1 MSNENTSVVE
11 KFRSGWERFFKKE
24 ANPVKEEIF
33 IPKTRFF
40 LPSDIAELDKKE
52 KLNTLE
58 KWVLDYSK
66 EAAGQDH
73 RPHIEYEPVLFDGKT
88 LIAWVDREES
98 PLSDSRSKMMNDE
111 FKREGYQLSKDLEHS
126 ILEEQGKALTGK
138 LFIQDGD
145 EYIKV
150 DSYSGGDEHCLSFT
164 SYNIDTMEYID
175 IPLDV
180 RQFQEMLGC
189 EEMKEAESY
198 NVLDFEN
205 KLQTLRESQN
215 LLQETVKLIEESKI
229 HKGKLDISEG
239 HEYSSLGDY
248 SSHSWS
254 YSAGEIRFN
263 GYFEDDGDAIRTK
276 VINTESAYHYRELL
290 REVSDAVQREKLLKD
305 INAMNYALDKDS
317 YKGDL
322 PISHLQIQ
330 KDVLFKELLEAM
342 GNKVQTA
349 QEVTGSELEH
359 RQNEAAFLK
368 LNKALNAVTGSNEV
382 SIHSL
387 QEYEKEMGL
396 PENHIVRLAEKLNSV
411 AKYIDTLEDTRIPM
425 SGDFLEHLPKY
436 HHLDELFRKFESSEE
451 ELYEKKYLA
460 VGPEPEIYERLKV
473 NYKNASDA
481 FNKELTDIL
490 DHYENLMNL
499 NGETIHQ
506 NVQGFET
513 YSRKELKEDIQA
525 DILEKL
531 IVGTDMAEDIK
542 VVNGLEIHGSRGRG
556 TARPDSDLDVVMEY
570 EGEAKEDAI
579 FNILNEDPMYFDG
592 IKIDVNPIRS
602 EQTGTLEKY
611 MVKSHNY
618 DRHILKQLGIENANK
633 AEADMAEAYK
643 AEAEKA
649 LAEAKNDLSDN
660 VSKEYA
666 NALNNNPDWRS
677 AAKELASQA
686 QGETEGSLGND
697 REKINGYISHLL
709 QTVGSDYNVE
719 DFTEEKIRFSRV
731 SSDIESLDT
740 EYINAVKS
748 GDMKKAQQMV
758 NAAAAIAGYNSSS
771 SYQGTS
777 AFNGIAPYGNGYF
790 NSPEER
796 KKAWDADPEHLEYEG
811 DQTLGD
817 YIKNGIDVNS
827 LSFIVLDPRNLR
839 AADNYRR
846 EAIENIRQAIQSKS
860 DTITMYRSVPSDVKE
875 GSFRN
880 GDWVT
885 PSYGYAVDNASV
897 HGWGDNYRI
906 IEQKVSVDEIWWDG
920 NDIAEWG
927 YGNEQDYVQD
937 KDYAYKNTKNNRK
950 SLDAVTYDNEGNIIP
965 LSKRFNEALADVRYQ
980 RSGQTNSPAKVEAEL
995 RDTLIGKLRSA
1006 GIDVITDIDE
1016 GQRVLD
1022 TFNKDARHQA
1032 VYHGNNSV
1040 KTGYNPRN
1048 YITPVRGEWTKE
1060 KIMKR
1065 LKESG
1070 GSLVGYSRAA
1080 ELISEFDS
1088 PKELSEHMFYHG
1100 TYYGRGRLKPSMI
1113 MSDREVERIG
1123 GGGYGDKYWGISVSK
1138 SKEIASRFSGI
1149 HEGVFIYPI
1158 VLAKNANVKEM
1169 PELNDAADLDDCII
1183 DLWKEGIDAVW
1194 IGDKNRGE
1202 QELCVI
1208 NPKAIVNID
1217 SSDYYKAFMLGSE
1230 KNPLRIIDKVGIEKL
1245 YADAKTFVKQ
1255 KQVAP
1260 RKPSSPSNF
1269 VLDESGRFAKDKDGN
1284 LILKSKEKYQEE
1296 RKVYEQKIS
1305 DYESSQELADWKQ
1318 VQYDASKNIR
1328 FFKDKEGTSY
1338 GFTVNDKIY
1347 VDPRIAT
1354 AETPIHEYSHLWAT
1368 AMQKANPKEWEN
1380 IVGLMKNT
1388 SIWNEVKANY
1398 KDLHSDNEIADEVL
1412 ATYSGRA
1419 GAEKL
1424 RKIVSD
1430 SNGEGVSAIKKASI
1444 KRDVFF
1450 LESALKKFWQ
1460 AMASFLGIHYESAE
1474 QVADQVLKDMLN
1486 EVNPAKKL
1494 KEFTESR
1501 DNLYKEYV
1509 ENGNMEKAF
1518 ELVKEEASM
1527 KLAENPMPEVTDAYS
1542 VSREQE
1548 PEATIKVYKVFTLD
1562 KDGDPSAL
1570 FVSGKDK
1577 LPMGVW
1583 LNAQDTWHFTAD
1595 NGKDYVPSTRNPNGR
1610 GSKTGSSVPIPN
1622 EQVRQELIQRGF
1634 LPKGSKAKNI
1644 TALAYRPGWHAAD
1657 LPYFPQ
1663 GGKQDPES
1671 NYGNVHRANQVVFEC
1686 EFSAN
1691 KDYTKTAR
1699 SQAKAFNNEGKFV
1712 SRNADL
1718 QYMPKDGYYQ
1728 YTTNQFLKDE
1738 DKGHWYIGGAMKIN
1752 RALTQEECDTI
1763 LKENGKAVQEWEND
1777 ILDLKKLNYAAISTK
1792 VKPVLA
1798 PVMYDETGK
1807 VVPLSRRFE
1816 DNRIKIEEPRK
1827 LFIGSLGAG
1836 NMDKADEKVIGD
1848 LSYRLGMLDL
1858 AKIMDKNGSD
1868 AKSIKHTT
1876 GWELG
1881 VDDNW
1886 KYETEDVKRFD
1897 WYGNILYEKNHPD
1910 YKRYMELVYK
1920 DNEHIF
1926 CEGEALRPSEEE
1938 EYDRLQEK
1946 YGGFD
1951 GKRDNNTSLEAY
1963 IDAPDV
1969 FKAYP
1974 ELREIKVKFQA
1985 MESNEMACFTPSHSY
2000 LDHLLD
2006 VDNSLKFGGTITINT
2021 NKLNRFQDEKEIRG
2035 IIGHEIQHAVQEIE
2049 GFAMGGDPNTIHQDI
2064 QQEVNNHRE
2073 DKDFIVSNLKQ
2084 WAVLTDMANNLE
2096 SSTEE
2101 LQRDGKVWQD
2111 IGRRHY
2117 WDAMNEIDTHVN
2129 EKYNL
2134 KNEYE
2139 KVFGKDFNDLE
2150 VAKSGYHVHEAA
2162 EELRRQAQACKDKLT
2177 SADYFTLNQL
2187 NIMEESLEKNNA
2199 NQTYWKLAGEVEAR
2213 NTSKRVGMSPFQ
2225 RRDTLAS
2232 ETEDVPRK
2240 EQIVIKEN
2248 PQRNYVALSPPS
2260 TGRWNTSDNEQREAC
2275 EGYAELISKA
2285 IRSNLVWNDDS
2296 IGKAYNLDGQPFGVE
2311 DSYILSLHCNKKGY
2325 NNPIFATEQ
2334 EVRMLNVKVWDK
2346 TEPFSLITNGEVK
2359 KLYNIE
2365 DLSSFPERF
2374 EIIKQVE
2381 QREAMK
2387 KVKAN
2392 SLSVFPV
2399 NKYPELGMNTVKED
2413 VQLDSNER
2421 RDLAKNLLDYS
2432 RGKMPDSYEAKSKET
2447 LVRCVA
2453 MGMLGNLYEFQHS
2466 EKVPGSN
2473 GLIARL
2479 ERDPAFSKEILD
2491 KASASASKVST
2502 FVEENVRS
2510 FGEDKKLDLRS
2521 LTPIDLDVD
2530 GNGVVESQENLVA
2543 DKKQGVEE
2551 SSSTSQDTSHRHR
2564 VKM

>member
-1 MSNENTSVVE
+1 MGNDNMNVVDRI
-11 KFRSGWERFFKKE
+11 RSGWGRFFSRENGRATETKY
-24 ANPVKEEIF
+24 
-33 IPKTRFF
+33 IPQSRFF
-40 LPSDIAELDKKE
+40 FPSELE
-52 KLNTLE
+52 ELE
-58 KWVLDYSK
+58 KKDELNPIEKRALEYGK
-66 EAAGQDH
+66 IAAKQSN
-73 RPHIEYEPVLFDGKT
+73 RSNIEYVPVLFDGTT
-88 LIAWVDREES
+88 LVAWVDGEES
-98 PLSDSRSKMMNDE
+98 PLADFRAKMMNDE
-111 FKREGYQLSKDLEHS
+111 LKREGYQLSKELEQS
-126 ILEEQGKALTGK
+126 ILKEQGKALVDK
-138 LFIQDGD
+138 LFIRKGE

-150 DSYSGGDEHCLSFT
+150 DSYSGDNEPSLSFT
-164 SYNIDTMEYID
+164 SYNIETMESVN
-175 IPLDV
+175 IPYDV
-180 RQFQEMLGC
+180 RLFQEMLGR
-189 EEMKEAESY
+189 EEMKEAETY
-198 NVLDFEN
+198 NILDFDK

-215 LLQETVKLIEESKI
+215 LLQDTVKFIEESKI
-229 HKGKLDISEG
+229 YKGKLDISEG

-254 YSAGEIRFN
+254 YGAGNIEFY
-263 GYFEDDGDAIRTK
+263 GYFEDDGDAIQTK
-276 VINTESAYHYRELL
+276 VINTKSAYHYRELL
-290 REVSDAVQREKLLKD
+290 REVSDAVQREKVLND
-305 INAMNYALDKDS
+305 VNAMRQALGKE
-317 YKGDL
+317 
-322 PISHLQIQ
+322 PIQGEHQITYLTTQ
-330 KDVLFKELLEAM
+330 KDNLLKELLEAM
-342 GNKVQTA
+342 DATSLAA
-349 QEVTGSELEH
+349 QGPLNTELEH
-359 RQNEAAFLK
+359 RQDEAAFLK
-368 LNKALNAVTGSNEV
+368 LNKALNAVTGSYDKSEKV
-382 SIHSL
+382 L
-387 QEYEKEMGL
+387 EDYEKSNGIHDNDISNMAK
-396 PENHIVRLAEKLNSV
+396 RMNSV
-411 AKYIDTLEDTRIPM
+411 SKYIDTLKDTRIPM
-425 SGDFLEHLPKY
+425 SGDFQEHLPNN
-436 HHLDELFRKFESSEE
+436 HHLRELYSKFESSEE
-451 ELYEKKYLA
+451 ELYGYSRS
-460 VGPEPEIYERLKV
+460 VGAEEGEYERLKV

-490 DHYENLMNL
+490 DYYENLMNL
-499 NGETIHQ
+499 NGETIHENIQ
-506 NVQGFET
+506 GLEYYGKRSLKNHILDEITEKFVIGFEGDEIT
-513 YSRKELKEDIQA
+513 R
-525 DILEKL
+525 
-531 IVGTDMAEDIK
+531 
-542 VVNGLEIHGSRGRG
+542 VNDLEIHGSRGRG
-556 TARPDSDLDVVMEY
+556 TARPDSDLDVVVEY
-570 EGEAKEDAI
+570 EGSLREDDA
-579 FNILNEDPMYFDG
+579 FNFLNEDPLIYNG
-592 IKIDVNPIRS
+592 IKVDVNPIRKQ
-602 EQTGTLEKY
+602 ETGTLQDY
-611 MVKSHNY
+611 MVKSRKY
-618 DRHILKQLGIENANK
+618 DQKILKQLGEDNANK
-633 AEADMAEAYK
+633 AEA
-643 AEAEKA
+643 EK
-649 LAEAKNDLSDN
+649 
-660 VSKEYA
+660 
-666 NALNNNPDWRS
+666 
-677 AAKELASQA
+677 
-686 QGETEGSLGND
+686 
-697 REKINGYISHLL
+697 
-709 QTVGSDYNVE
+709 
-719 DFTEEKIRFSRV
+719 KIRFSRV
-731 SSDIESLDT
+731 STDIESLDT

-777 AFNGIAPYGNGYF
+777 AFNGAAPYGNGYF

-827 LSFIVLDPRNLR
+827 LSFIALDPRNLR

-885 PSYGYAVDNASV
+885 PSYSYAVDNASV

-950 SLDAVTYDNEGNIIP
+950 SLDAVTYDNDGNIIP
-965 LSKRFNEALADVRYQ
+965 LSKRFNDALADVRYQ
-980 RSGQTNSPAKVEAEL
+980 RSGQTVSPAKVEVEL

-1006 GIDVITDIDE
+1006 GIDVITDVDE

-1022 TFNKDARHQA
+1022 SFNKDARHQA
-1032 VYHGNNSV
+1032 VYHGKSSV

-1060 KIMKR
+1060 KIIKR

-1070 GSLVGYSRAA
+1070 GSLAGYSRAA

-1169 PELNDAADLDDCII
+1169 PDLNDAADLDDCII

-1230 KNPLRIIDKVGIEKL
+1230 KNPLRIIDKAGIEKL

-1260 RKPSSPSNF
+1260 RKPSSPSHF
-1269 VLDESGRFAKDKDGN
+1269 VLDESGRFAEDKDGH

-1318 VQYDASKNIR
+1318 VQYDASRNIR

-1368 AMQKANPKEWEN
+1368 AIQKVNPKEWEN

-1388 SIWNEVKANY
+1388 SIWNEVKASY
-1398 KDLHSDNEIADEVL
+1398 KDLHTDNEIADEVL

-1424 RKIVSD
+1424 RKMVSD
-1430 SNGEGVSAIKKASI
+1430 SNGEGVSAIKKATI

-1501 DNLYKEYV
+1501 DDLYQEYV

-1518 ELVKEEASM
+1518 ELVMEEASM

-1542 VSREQE
+1542 VSHEQE

-1583 LNAQDTWHFTAD
+1583 LNAQDTWHFTAA

-1610 GSKTGSSVPIPN
+1610 GGKTGSSVLIPN
-1622 EQVRQELIQRGF
+1622 DQVRKELIQRGF
-1634 LPKGSKAKNI
+1634 LPDGSKAKYI

-1671 NYGNVHRANQVVFEC
+1671 NYGNVHRSNQVVFEC

-1691 KDYTKTAR
+1691 RDYTETAR
-1699 SQAKAFNNEGKFV
+1699 SQTKAYNGEGKFV
-1712 SRNADL
+1712 ARNADL

-1777 ILDLKKLNYAAISTK
+1777 ILDLKKLNYATISSK

-1807 VVPLSRRFE
+1807 MIPLSRRFE
-1816 DNRIKIEEPRK
+1816 DSRTTINEPRRM
-1827 LFIGSLGAG
+1827 FIGTIGAA
-1836 NMDKADEKVIGD
+1836 NVDTASKSVN
-1848 LSYRLGMLDL
+1848 LSSRLDL
-1858 AKIMDKNGSD
+1858 LSLAKQMNTAGSS
-1868 AKSIKHTT
+1868 AKDIKQIT
-1876 GWELG
+1876 GWEIG
-1881 VDDNW
+1881 ADNNW

-1897 WYGNILYEKNHPD
+1897 WNGNILYEKNHPD
-1910 YKRYMELVYK
+1910 FKRYMELVNK

-1926 CEGEALRPSEEE
+1926 CEGEALRPSEVE
-1938 EYDRLQEK
+1938 EYDRLAEE
-1946 YGGFD
+1946 YGGLD
-1951 GKRDNNTSLEAY
+1951 GKLDNHTMLDAY

-1969 FKAYP
+1969 FEAYP
-1974 ELREIKVKFQA
+1974 ELRNVKVEFEALKG
-1985 MESNEMACFTPSHSY
+1985 NEKACFTSAHNY
-2000 LDHLLD
+2000 LDRLFD
-2006 VDNSLKFGGTITINT
+2006 VDESLKFGGTITINT
-2021 NKLNRFQDEKEIRG
+2021 NKLNRFQDEKDIRG

-2049 GFAMGGDPNTIHQDI
+2049 GFARGGAPQTIRKEIQENVACHQA
-2064 QQEVNNHRE
+2064 E
-2073 DKDFIVSNLKQ
+2073 KDFIVSNLKQ
-2084 WAVLTDMANNLE
+2084 WAVLTDMANRLE
-2096 SSTEE
+2096 ASRKE
-2101 LQRDGKVWQD
+2101 LQRDGKVWQE

-2117 WDAMNEIDTHVN
+2117 WDAMNEIDTNPN
-2129 EKYNL
+2129 EKYKL
-2134 KNEYE
+2134 ENEYE
-2139 KVFGKDFNDLE
+2139 KVFGKDFDDLE
-2150 VAKSGYHVHEAA
+2150 VAKSGYHVKEAA
-2162 EELRRQAQACKDKLT
+2162 IELRRQAQVCKDGLT
-2177 SADYFTLNQL
+2177 TSDKITLKQMT
-2187 NIMEESLEKNNA
+2187 IMEESLKNNSD
-2199 NQTYWKLAGEVEAR
+2199 NQIYWKLAGEVEAR
-2213 NTSKRVGMSPFQ
+2213 NTSKRVGMTPLQ
-2225 RRDTLAS
+2225 RRNTLAS
-2232 ETEDVPRK
+2232 ETEDVDRK
-2240 EQIVIKEN
+2240 EQIVIKES
-2248 PQRNYVALSPPS
+2248 PQRNYVTLSSPS
-2260 TGRWNTSDNEQREAC
+2260 TGRWHTADNEQREAC

-2285 IRSNLVWNDDS
+2285 IKCNLVWNDDS
-2296 IGKAYNLDGQPFGVE
+2296 IGKAYNLNGQPFDIG
-2311 DSYILSLHCNKKGY
+2311 DSYILSLHCNKNGY
-2325 NNPIFATEQ
+2325 NTPIFATEQ
-2334 EVRMLNVKVWDK
+2334 EVRQLNIGVWEK
-2346 TEPFSLITNGEVK
+2346 TMPFSLIKNGEVK

-2365 DLSSFPERF
+2365 DLSSFPQRF
-2374 EIIKQVE
+2374 EIIKQIE
-2381 QREAMK
+2381 DRETMK
-2387 KVKAN
+2387 KAKAN
-2392 SLSVFPV
+2392 ALSVFPTW
-2399 NKYPELGMNTVKED
+2399 KYPELDMTVKKE
-2413 VQLDSNER
+2413 VQLDYNER

-2453 MGMLGNLYEFQHS
+2453 MGMLGNLYEFQYS

-2491 KASASASKVST
+2491 KASASVAKVCT

-2521 LTPIDLDVD
+2521 LTPIDMDVD
-2530 GNGVVESQENLVA
+2530 GNGIVESQENLAA
-2543 DKKQGVEE
+2543 DKKQGEDE
-2551 SSSTSQDTSHRHR
+2551 PGSQSQDTSHKHKGR
-2564 VKM
+2564 VV

>member
-1 MSNENTSVVE
+1 MANDNMNVVDRI
-11 KFRSGWERFFKKE
+11 RSGWGRFFSRENGRATETKY
-24 ANPVKEEIF
+24 
-33 IPKTRFF
+33 IPQSRFF
-40 LPSDIAELDKKE
+40 FPSELE
-52 KLNTLE
+52 ELE
-58 KWVLDYSK
+58 KKDELNPIEKRALEYGKIVAKQSN
-66 EAAGQDH
+66 
-73 RPHIEYEPVLFDGKT
+73 RSNIEYVPVLFDGTT
-88 LIAWVDREES
+88 LVAWVDGEES
-98 PLSDSRSKMMNDE
+98 PLADFRAKMMNDE
-111 FKREGYQLSKDLEHS
+111 LKREGYQLSKELEQS
-126 ILEEQGKALTGK
+126 ILKEQGKALVDK
-138 LFIQDGD
+138 LFIRKGE

-150 DSYSGGDEHCLSFT
+150 DSYSGDNEPSLSFT
-164 SYNIDTMEYID
+164 SYNIETMESVN
-175 IPLDV
+175 IPYDV
-180 RQFQEMLGC
+180 RLFQEMLGR
-189 EEMKEAESY
+189 EEMKEAETY
-198 NVLDFEN
+198 NVLDFDK

-215 LLQETVKLIEESKI
+215 LLQDTVKFIEESKI
-229 HKGKLDISEG
+229 YKGKLDISEG

-254 YSAGEIRFN
+254 YGARNIEFY
-263 GYFEDDGDAIRTK
+263 GYFEDDGDAIQTK
-276 VINTESAYHYRELL
+276 VINTKSAYHYRELL
-290 REVSDAVQREKLLKD
+290 REVSDAVQREKVLND
-305 INAMNYALDKDS
+305 VNAMRQVLGKE
-317 YKGDL
+317 
-322 PISHLQIQ
+322 PIQGEHQITYLTTQ
-330 KDVLFKELLEAM
+330 KNNLLKELLEAM
-342 GNKVQTA
+342 DATSLSA
-349 QEVTGSELEH
+349 QGPSNTELEH
-359 RQNEAAFLK
+359 RQDEAAFLK
-368 LNKALNAVTGSNEV
+368 LNKALNAVTGSYDKSEKV
-382 SIHSL
+382 L
-387 QEYEKEMGL
+387 EDYEKSNGIHDNDISNMSK
-396 PENHIVRLAEKLNSV
+396 RMNSV
-411 AKYIDTLEDTRIPM
+411 AKYIDTLKDTRIPM
-425 SGDFLEHLPKY
+425 SGDFQEHLPKY
-436 HHLDELFRKFESSEE
+436 HHLRELYCKFESSEE
-451 ELYEKKYLA
+451 ELHGYSRS
-460 VGPEPEIYERLKV
+460 VGAEEGEYERLKV

-490 DHYENLMNL
+490 DYYENLMNL
-499 NGETIHQ
+499 NGETIHE
-506 NVQGFET
+506 NVQGLEYYGKRSLKNHILDEITEKFVIGFEGDEIT
-513 YSRKELKEDIQA
+513 R
-525 DILEKL
+525 
-531 IVGTDMAEDIK
+531 
-542 VVNGLEIHGSRGRG
+542 VNDLEIHGSRGRG
-556 TARPDSDLDVVMEY
+556 TARPDSDLDVVVEY
-570 EGEAKEDAI
+570 EGSLREDDA
-579 FNILNEDPMYFDG
+579 FNFLNEDPLIYNG
-592 IKIDVNPIRS
+592 IKVDVNPIRKQ
-602 EQTGTLEKY
+602 ETGTLQDY
-611 MVKSHNY
+611 MVKSRKY
-618 DRHILKQLGIENANK
+618 DQQILKQLGEDNANK
-633 AEADMAEAYK
+633 AEA
-643 AEAEKA
+643 EK
-649 LAEAKNDLSDN
+649 
-660 VSKEYA
+660 
-666 NALNNNPDWRS
+666 
-677 AAKELASQA
+677 
-686 QGETEGSLGND
+686 
-697 REKINGYISHLL
+697 
-709 QTVGSDYNVE
+709 
-719 DFTEEKIRFSRV
+719 KIRFSRV
-731 SSDIESLDT
+731 STDIESLDT

-777 AFNGIAPYGNGYF
+777 AFNGAAPYGNGYF

-827 LSFIVLDPRNLR
+827 LSFIALDPRNLR

-885 PSYGYAVDNASV
+885 PSYSYAVDNASV

-950 SLDAVTYDNEGNIIP
+950 SLDAVTYDNDGNIIP
-965 LSKRFNEALADVRYQ
+965 LSKRFNDALADVRYQ
-980 RSGQTNSPAKVEAEL
+980 RSGQTVSPAKVEVEL

-1006 GIDVITDIDE
+1006 GIDVITDVDE

-1022 TFNKDARHQA
+1022 SFNKDARHQA
-1032 VYHGNNSV
+1032 VYHGKSSV

-1060 KIMKR
+1060 KIIKR

-1070 GSLVGYSRAA
+1070 GSLAGYSRAA

-1169 PELNDAADLDDCII
+1169 PDLNDAADLDDCII

-1230 KNPLRIIDKVGIEKL
+1230 KNPLRIIDKAGIEKL

-1260 RKPSSPSNF
+1260 RKPSSPSHF
-1269 VLDESGRFAKDKDGN
+1269 VLDESGRFAEDKDGH

-1318 VQYDASKNIR
+1318 VQYDASRNIR

-1368 AMQKANPKEWEN
+1368 AIQKVNPKEWEN

-1388 SIWNEVKANY
+1388 SIWNEVKASY
-1398 KDLHSDNEIADEVL
+1398 KDLHTDNEIADEVL

-1424 RKIVSD
+1424 RKMVSD
-1430 SNGEGVSAIKKASI
+1430 SNGEGVSAIKKATI

-1501 DNLYKEYV
+1501 DDLYQEYV

-1518 ELVKEEASM
+1518 ELVMEEASM

-1542 VSREQE
+1542 VSHEQE

-1583 LNAQDTWHFTAD
+1583 LNAQDTWHFTAA

-1610 GSKTGSSVPIPN
+1610 GGKTGSSVLIPN
-1622 EQVRQELIQRGF
+1622 DQVRKELIQRGF
-1634 LPKGSKAKNI
+1634 LPDGSKAKYI

-1671 NYGNVHRANQVVFEC
+1671 NYGNVHRSNQVVFEC

-1691 KDYTKTAR
+1691 RDYTETAR
-1699 SQAKAFNNEGKFV
+1699 SQTKAYNGEGKFV
-1712 SRNADL
+1712 ARNADL

-1777 ILDLKKLNYAAISTK
+1777 ILDLKKLNYATISSK

-1807 VVPLSRRFE
+1807 MIPLSRRFE
-1816 DNRIKIEEPRK
+1816 DSRTTINEPRRM
-1827 LFIGSLGAG
+1827 FIGTIGAA
-1836 NMDKADEKVIGD
+1836 NVDTASKSVN
-1848 LSYRLGMLDL
+1848 LSSRLDL
-1858 AKIMDKNGSD
+1858 LSLAKQMNTTGSS
-1868 AKSIKHTT
+1868 AKDIKQIT
-1876 GWELG
+1876 GWEIG
-1881 VDDNW
+1881 ADNNW

-1897 WYGNILYEKNHPD
+1897 WNGNILYEKNHPD
-1910 YKRYMELVYK
+1910 FKRYMELVNK

-1926 CEGEALRPSEEE
+1926 CEGEALRPSEVE
-1938 EYDRLQEK
+1938 EYDRLAEE
-1946 YGGFD
+1946 YGGLD
-1951 GKRDNNTSLEAY
+1951 GKLDNHTMLDAY

-1969 FKAYP
+1969 FEAYP
-1974 ELREIKVKFQA
+1974 ELRNVKVEFEALKG
-1985 MESNEMACFTPSHSY
+1985 NEKACFTSAHNY
-2000 LDHLLD
+2000 LDRLFD
-2006 VDNSLKFGGTITINT
+2006 VDESLKFGGTITINT
-2021 NKLNRFQDEKEIRG
+2021 NKLNRFQDEKDIRG

-2049 GFAMGGDPNTIHQDI
+2049 GFARGGAPQTIRKEIQENVACHQA
-2064 QQEVNNHRE
+2064 E
-2073 DKDFIVSNLKQ
+2073 KDFIVSNLKQ
-2084 WAVLTDMANNLE
+2084 WAVLTDMANRLE
-2096 SSTEE
+2096 ASRKE
-2101 LQRDGKVWQD
+2101 LQRDGKVWQE

-2117 WDAMNEIDTHVN
+2117 WDAMNEIDTNPN
-2129 EKYNL
+2129 EKYKL
-2134 KNEYE
+2134 ENEYE
-2139 KVFGKDFNDLE
+2139 KVFGKDFDDLE
-2150 VAKSGYHVHEAA
+2150 VAKSGYHVKEAA
-2162 EELRRQAQACKDKLT
+2162 IELRRQAQVCKDGLT
-2177 SADYFTLNQL
+2177 TSDKITLKQMT
-2187 NIMEESLEKNNA
+2187 IMEESLKNNSD
-2199 NQTYWKLAGEVEAR
+2199 NQIYWKLAGEVEAR
-2213 NTSKRVGMSPFQ
+2213 NTSKRVGMTPLQ
-2225 RRDTLAS
+2225 RRNTLAS
-2232 ETEDVPRK
+2232 ETEDVDRK
-2240 EQIVIKEN
+2240 EQIVIKES
-2248 PQRNYVALSPPS
+2248 PQRNYVTLSSPS
-2260 TGRWNTSDNEQREAC
+2260 TGRWHTADNEQREAC

-2285 IRSNLVWNDDS
+2285 IKCNLVWNDDS
-2296 IGKAYNLDGQPFGVE
+2296 IGKAYNLNGQPFDIG
-2311 DSYILSLHCNKKGY
+2311 DSYILSLHCNKNGY
-2325 NNPIFATEQ
+2325 NTPIFATEQ
-2334 EVRMLNVKVWDK
+2334 EVRQLNIGVWEK
-2346 TEPFSLITNGEVK
+2346 TMPFSLIKNGEVK

-2365 DLSSFPERF
+2365 DLSSFPQRF
-2374 EIIKQVE
+2374 EIIKQIE
-2381 QREAMK
+2381 DRETMK
-2387 KVKAN
+2387 KAKAN
-2392 SLSVFPV
+2392 ALSVFPTW
-2399 NKYPELGMNTVKED
+2399 KYPELDMTVKKE
-2413 VQLDSNER
+2413 VQLDYNER

-2453 MGMLGNLYEFQHS
+2453 MGMLGNLYEFQYS

-2491 KASASASKVST
+2491 KASASVAKVCT

-2521 LTPIDLDVD
+2521 LTPIDMDVD
-2530 GNGVVESQENLVA
+2530 GNGIVESQENLAA
-2543 DKKQGVEE
+2543 DKKQGEDE
-2551 SSSTSQDTSHRHR
+2551 PGSQSQDTSHKHKGR
-2564 VKM
+2564 VV

>member
-1 MSNENTSVVE
+1 MANDNMNVVDRI
-11 KFRSGWERFFKKE
+11 RSGWGRFFSRENGRATETKY
-24 ANPVKEEIF
+24 
-33 IPKTRFF
+33 IPQSRFF
-40 LPSDIAELDKKE
+40 FPSELE
-52 KLNTLE
+52 ELE
-58 KWVLDYSK
+58 KKDELNPIEKRALEYGKIVAKQSN
-66 EAAGQDH
+66 
-73 RPHIEYEPVLFDGKT
+73 RSNIEYVPVLFDGTT
-88 LIAWVDREES
+88 LVAWVDGEES
-98 PLSDSRSKMMNDE
+98 PLADFRAKMKNDE
-111 FKREGYQLSKDLEHS
+111 LKREGYQLSKELEQS
-126 ILEEQGKALTGK
+126 ILKEQGKALADK
-138 LFIQDGD
+138 LFIRKGE

-150 DSYSGGDEHCLSFT
+150 DSYSGDNEPSLSFT
-164 SYNIDTMEYID
+164 SYNIETMESVN
-175 IPLDV
+175 IPYDV
-180 RQFQEMLGC
+180 RLFQEMLGR
-189 EEMKEAESY
+189 EEMKEAETY
-198 NVLDFEN
+198 NVLDFDK

-215 LLQETVKLIEESKI
+215 LLQDTVKFIEESKI
-229 HKGKLDISEG
+229 YKGKLDISEG

-254 YSAGEIRFN
+254 YGARNIEFY
-263 GYFEDDGDAIRTK
+263 GYFEDDGDAIQTK
-276 VINTESAYHYRELL
+276 VINTKSAYHYRELL
-290 REVSDAVQREKLLKD
+290 REVSDAVQREKVLND
-305 INAMNYALDKDS
+305 VNAMRQVLGKE
-317 YKGDL
+317 
-322 PISHLQIQ
+322 PIQGEHQITYLTTQ
-330 KDVLFKELLEAM
+330 KDNLLKELLEAM
-342 GNKVQTA
+342 DATSLSA
-349 QEVTGSELEH
+349 QGPSNTELEH
-359 RQNEAAFLK
+359 RQDEAAFLK
-368 LNKALNAVTGSNEV
+368 LNKALNAVTGSYDKSEKV
-382 SIHSL
+382 L
-387 QEYEKEMGL
+387 EDYEKSNGIHDNDISNMSK
-396 PENHIVRLAEKLNSV
+396 RMNSV
-411 AKYIDTLEDTRIPM
+411 AKYIDTLKDTRIPM
-425 SGDFLEHLPKY
+425 SGDFQEHLPKY
-436 HHLDELFRKFESSEE
+436 HHLRELYNKFESSEE
-451 ELYEKKYLA
+451 ELHGYSRS
-460 VGPEPEIYERLKV
+460 VGAEEGEYERLKV

-490 DHYENLMNL
+490 DYYENLMNL
-499 NGETIHQ
+499 NGETIHE
-506 NVQGFET
+506 NVQGLEYYGKRSLKNHILDEITEKFVIGFEGDEIT
-513 YSRKELKEDIQA
+513 R
-525 DILEKL
+525 
-531 IVGTDMAEDIK
+531 
-542 VVNGLEIHGSRGRG
+542 VNDLEIHGSRGRG
-556 TARPDSDLDVVMEY
+556 TARPDSDLDVVVEY
-570 EGEAKEDAI
+570 EGSLREDDA
-579 FNILNEDPMYFDG
+579 FNFLNEDPLIYNG
-592 IKIDVNPIRS
+592 IKVDVNPIRKQ
-602 EQTGTLEKY
+602 ETGTLQDY
-611 MVKSHNY
+611 MVKSRKY
-618 DRHILKQLGIENANK
+618 DQQILKQLGEDNANK
-633 AEADMAEAYK
+633 AEA
-643 AEAEKA
+643 EK
-649 LAEAKNDLSDN
+649 
-660 VSKEYA
+660 
-666 NALNNNPDWRS
+666 
-677 AAKELASQA
+677 
-686 QGETEGSLGND
+686 
-697 REKINGYISHLL
+697 
-709 QTVGSDYNVE
+709 
-719 DFTEEKIRFSRV
+719 KIRFSRV
-731 SSDIESLDT
+731 STDIESLDT

-758 NAAAAIAGYNSSS
+758 NAAAAIAGYNSLS

-777 AFNGIAPYGNGYF
+777 AFNGAAPYGNGYF

-827 LSFIVLDPRNLR
+827 LSFIALDPRNLR

-885 PSYGYAVDNASV
+885 PSYSYAVDNASV

-950 SLDAVTYDNEGNIIP
+950 SLDAVTYDNDGNIIP
-965 LSKRFNEALADVRYQ
+965 LSKRFNDALADVRYQ
-980 RSGQTNSPAKVEAEL
+980 RSGQTVSPAKVEVEL

-1006 GIDVITDIDE
+1006 GIDVITDVDE

-1022 TFNKDARHQA
+1022 SFNKDARHQA
-1032 VYHGNNSV
+1032 VYHGKSSV

-1060 KIMKR
+1060 KIIKR

-1070 GSLVGYSRAA
+1070 GSLAGYSRAA

-1169 PELNDAADLDDCII
+1169 PDLNDAADLDDCII

-1230 KNPLRIIDKVGIEKL
+1230 KNPLRIIDKAGIEKL

-1260 RKPSSPSNF
+1260 RKPSSPSHF
-1269 VLDESGRFAKDKDGN
+1269 VLDESGRFAEDKDGH

-1318 VQYDASKNIR
+1318 VQYDASRNIR

-1368 AMQKANPKEWEN
+1368 AIQKANPKEWEN

-1388 SIWNEVKANY
+1388 SIWNEVKASY
-1398 KDLHSDNEIADEVL
+1398 KDLHTDNEIADEVL

-1424 RKIVSD
+1424 RKMVSD
-1430 SNGEGVSAIKKASI
+1430 SNGEGVSAIKKATI

-1501 DNLYKEYV
+1501 DDLYQEYV

-1518 ELVKEEASM
+1518 ELVMEEASM

-1542 VSREQE
+1542 VSHEQE

-1583 LNAQDTWHFTAD
+1583 LNAQDTWHFTAA

-1610 GSKTGSSVPIPN
+1610 GGKTGSSVLIPN
-1622 EQVRQELIQRGF
+1622 DQVRKELIQRGF
-1634 LPKGSKAKNI
+1634 LPDGSKAKYI

-1671 NYGNVHRANQVVFEC
+1671 NYGNVHRSNQVVFEC
-1686 EFSAN
+1686 ELSAN
-1691 KDYTKTAR
+1691 KDYTETAR
-1699 SQAKAFNNEGKFV
+1699 SQAKAYNSDGKFV
-1712 SRNADL
+1712 VRNADL

-1763 LKENGKAVQEWEND
+1763 LKENGKTVQEWEND
-1777 ILDLKKLNYAAISTK
+1777 ILDLKKLNYATISSK
-1792 VKPVLA
+1792 VKPVLS
-1798 PVMYDETGK
+1798 PVMHDETGK
-1807 VVPLSRRFE
+1807 MIPLSRRFE
-1816 DNRIKIEEPRK
+1816 DSRTAINEPRRM
-1827 LFIGSLGAG
+1827 FIGTIGAA
-1836 NMDKADEKVIGD
+1836 NVDTASKSVN
-1848 LSYRLGMLDL
+1848 LSSRLDL
-1858 AKIMDKNGSD
+1858 LSLAKQMNAAGSS
-1868 AKSIKHTT
+1868 AKDIKQIT
-1876 GWELG
+1876 GWEIG
-1881 VDDNW
+1881 ADNNW

-1897 WYGNILYEKNHPD
+1897 WNGNILYEKNHPD
-1910 YKRYMELVYK
+1910 FKRYMELVNK
-1920 DNEHIF
+1920 DNEHVF
-1926 CEGEALRPSEEE
+1926 CEGEALRPSEVE
-1938 EYDRLQEK
+1938 EYDRLAEE
-1946 YGGFD
+1946 YGGLD
-1951 GKRDNNTSLEAY
+1951 GKLDNHTTLDAY

-1969 FKAYP
+1969 FEAYP
-1974 ELREIKVKFQA
+1974 ELRNVKVEFEALKG
-1985 MESNEMACFTPSHSY
+1985 NEKACFTSAHNY
-2000 LDHLLD
+2000 LDRILD
-2006 VDNSLKFGGTITINT
+2006 VDDSVKFGGTITINT
-2021 NKLNRFQDEKEIRG
+2021 NKLNRFQDEKDIRG

-2049 GFAMGGDPNTIHQDI
+2049 GFARGGAPQTIRKEIQENVACHQA
-2064 QQEVNNHRE
+2064 E
-2073 DKDFIVSNLKQ
+2073 KDFIVSNLKQ
-2084 WAVLTDMANNLE
+2084 WAVLTDMANRLE
-2096 SSTEE
+2096 ASTEE
-2101 LQRDGKVWQD
+2101 LQRDGKVWQE

-2117 WDAMNEIDTHVN
+2117 WDAMNEIDTYPN
-2129 EKYNL
+2129 EKYKL
-2134 KNEYE
+2134 ENEYE
-2139 KVFGKDFNDLE
+2139 KVFGKDFDDLE
-2150 VAKSGYHVHEAA
+2150 VAKSGYHVKEAA
-2162 EELRRQAQACKDKLT
+2162 IELRRQAQVCKDGLT
-2177 SADYFTLNQL
+2177 TSDKITLKQMTIL
-2187 NIMEESLEKNNA
+2187 EESLKNNSD
-2199 NQTYWKLAGEVEAR
+2199 NQIYWKLAGEVEAR
-2213 NTSKRVGMSPFQ
+2213 NTSKRVGMTPLQ
-2225 RRDTLAS
+2225 RRNTLAS
-2232 ETEDVPRK
+2232 ETEDVDRK
-2240 EQIVIKEN
+2240 EQIVIKES
-2248 PQRNYVALSPPS
+2248 PQRNYVTLSSPS
-2260 TGRWNTSDNEQREAC
+2260 IGRWHTADNEQREAC

-2285 IRSNLVWNDDS
+2285 IKCNLVWNDDS
-2296 IGKAYNLDGQPFGVE
+2296 IGKAYNLNGQPFDIG
-2311 DSYILSLHCNKKGY
+2311 DSYILSLHCNKNGY
-2325 NNPIFATEQ
+2325 NTPIFATEQ
-2334 EVRMLNVKVWDK
+2334 EVRQLNIGVWEK
-2346 TEPFSLITNGEVK
+2346 TMPFSLIKNGEVK

-2365 DLSSFPERF
+2365 DLSSFPQRF
-2374 EIIKQVE
+2374 EIIKQIE
-2381 QREAMK
+2381 DRETMK
-2387 KVKAN
+2387 KAKAN
-2392 SLSVFPV
+2392 ALSVFPTW
-2399 NKYPELGMNTVKED
+2399 KYPELDMTVKKD
-2413 VQLDSNER
+2413 VQLDYNER

-2453 MGMLGNLYEFQHS
+2453 MGMLGNLYEFQYS

-2491 KASASASKVST
+2491 KASASVAKVST

-2521 LTPIDLDVD
+2521 LTPIDMDVD
-2530 GNGVVESQENLVA
+2530 GNGIVESQENLAA
-2543 DKKQGVEE
+2543 DKKQGEDE
-2551 SSSTSQDTSHRHR
+2551 PASQSQDTSHKHKGR
-2564 VKM
+2564 VV

>member
-1 MSNENTSVVE
+1 MANDNMNVVDRI
-11 KFRSGWERFFKKE
+11 RSGWGRFFSRENGRATETKYIPKSRFFSPSDLKELEKKE
-24 ANPVKEEIF
+24 GLNPMEKRALEYG
-33 IPKTRFF
+33 K
-40 LPSDIAELDKKE
+40 IAAMQS
-52 KLNTLE
+52 NR
-58 KWVLDYSK
+58 SN
-66 EAAGQDH
+66 
-73 RPHIEYEPVLFDGKT
+73 IEYVPVLFDGTT
-88 LIAWVDREES
+88 LIAWNDGEKS
-98 PLSDSRSKMMNDE
+98 PLADFRAKMMNDE
-111 FKREGYQLSKDLEHS
+111 LKREGYQLSKELEQS
-126 ILEEQGKALTGK
+126 ILEEQGKALVDK
-138 LFIQDGD
+138 LFIREGE

-150 DSYSGGDEHCLSFT
+150 DFYSGDKEPSLSFT
-164 SYNIDTMEYID
+164 SYNIDTMESVN
-175 IPLDV
+175 IPYDV
-180 RQFQEMLGC
+180 RLFQEMLGR
-189 EEMKEAESY
+189 EEMKEAETY
-198 NVLDFEN
+198 NILDFDK

-215 LLQETVKLIEESKI
+215 LLQDTVKFIEESKI
-229 HKGKLDISEG
+229 YKGKLDISEG

-254 YSAGEIRFN
+254 YGAGNIEFY
-263 GYFEDDGDAIRTK
+263 GYFEDDGDAIQTK
-276 VINTESAYHYRELL
+276 VIDSKSAYHYRELL
-290 REVSDAVQREKLLKD
+290 REVSDAVQREKVRND
-305 INAMNYALDKDS
+305 VNAMKQALGKEPIQ
-317 YKGDL
+317 GDHQIAYL
-322 PISHLQIQ
+322 ISQ
-330 KDVLFKELLEAM
+330 KDNLLKELLEAM
-342 GNKVQTA
+342 DTTSSKA
-349 QEVTGSELEH
+349 QGLSNTELEH
-359 RQNEAAFLK
+359 RKDEAAFLK
-368 LNKALNAVTGSNEV
+368 LNKALNAVTGSYDKSEKV
-382 SIHSL
+382 L
-387 QEYEKEMGL
+387 EDYEKSNDIHDSDISNMAK
-396 PENHIVRLAEKLNSV
+396 RMNSV
-411 AKYIDTLEDTRIPM
+411 AKYIDTLKDTRIPM
-425 SGDFLEHLPKY
+425 SGDFQEHLPNY
-436 HHLDELFRKFESSEE
+436 HHLRELYSKFESSEE
-451 ELYEKKYLA
+451 ELHGYSHS
-460 VGPEPEIYERLKV
+460 VGAGEGEYERLKV
-473 NYKNASDA
+473 NYKNASDT
-481 FNKELTDIL
+481 FKKELTNIL
-490 DHYENLMNL
+490 DYYENLMNL
-499 NGETIHQ
+499 NGETIHK
-506 NVQGFET
+506 NVQGLE
-513 YSRKELKEDIQA
+513 YYDKRSLKNYILKEVT
-525 DILEKL
+525 EKFV
-531 IVGTDMAEDIK
+531 IGFEGDEITR
-542 VVNGLEIHGSRGRG
+542 VNDLEIHGSRGRG
-556 TARPDSDLDVVMEY
+556 TARPDSDLDVVVEY
-570 EGEAKEDAI
+570 EGSLREDDA
-579 FNILNEDPMYFDG
+579 FNFLNEDPLIYDG
-592 IKIDVNPIRS
+592 IKVDVNPIRKQ
-602 EQTGTLEKY
+602 ETGTLENY
-611 MVKSHNY
+611 MVKSRKY
-618 DRHILKQLGIENANK
+618 DQQILKQLGVDNANK
-633 AEADMAEAYK
+633 AET
-643 AEAEKA
+643 EK
-649 LAEAKNDLSDN
+649 
-660 VSKEYA
+660 
-666 NALNNNPDWRS
+666 
-677 AAKELASQA
+677 
-686 QGETEGSLGND
+686 
-697 REKINGYISHLL
+697 
-709 QTVGSDYNVE
+709 
-719 DFTEEKIRFSRV
+719 KIRFSRV
-731 SSDIESLDT
+731 STDIESLDT

-777 AFNGIAPYGNGYF
+777 AFNGAAPYGNGYF

-796 KKAWDADPEHLEYEG
+796 KQAWDADPEHQEYEG

-827 LSFIVLDPRNLR
+827 LSFIALDPRNLR

-885 PSYGYAVDNASV
+885 PSYGYAVDNANV
-897 HGWGDNYRI
+897 HGWGDSYRI

-950 SLDAVTYDNEGNIIP
+950 SLDAVTYDNDGNIIP
-965 LSKRFNEALADVRYQ
+965 LSKRFNDALADVRYQ
-980 RSGQTNSPAKVEAEL
+980 RSGQTVSPAKVEVEL

-1006 GIDVITDIDE
+1006 GIDVITDVDE

-1022 TFNKDARHQA
+1022 SFNKDARHQA
-1032 VYHGNNSV
+1032 VYNGNGSV

-1060 KIMKR
+1060 KIIKR

-1070 GSLVGYSRAA
+1070 GSLAGYSRAA

-1088 PKELSEHMFYHG
+1088 PKELSENMFYHG
-1100 TYYGRGRLKPSMI
+1100 TYYGGGRLKPSMI

-1169 PELNDAADLDDCII
+1169 PDLNDAADLDDCII

-1230 KNPLRIIDKVGIEKL
+1230 KNPLRIIDKAGIEKL

-1260 RKPSSPSNF
+1260 RKPSSPSHF
-1269 VLDESGRFAKDKDGN
+1269 VLDESGRFAKDKDGH

-1318 VQYDASKNIR
+1318 VQYDASRNIR

-1368 AMQKANPKEWEN
+1368 AIQKANPKEWEN

-1388 SIWNEVKANY
+1388 SIWNEVKASY
-1398 KDLHSDNEIADEVL
+1398 KDLHTDNEIADEVL

-1424 RKIVSD
+1424 RKMVSD
-1430 SNGEGVSAIKKASI
+1430 SNGEGVSAIKKATI

-1501 DNLYKEYV
+1501 DNLYQEYV

-1518 ELVKEEASM
+1518 ELVMEEASM
-1527 KLAENPMPEVTDAYS
+1527 KLAENPMPEVTDAYTIS
-1542 VSREQE
+1542 HEQE

-1583 LNAQDTWHFTAD
+1583 LNAQDTWHFTAA

-1610 GSKTGSSVPIPN
+1610 GGKTGSSVLIPN
-1622 EQVRQELIQRGF
+1622 EQVHKELIQRGF
-1634 LPKGSKAKNI
+1634 LPDGSKAKYI

-1671 NYGNVHRANQVVFEC
+1671 NYGNVHRSNQVVFEC

-1691 KDYTKTAR
+1691 RDYTETAR
-1699 SQAKAFNNEGKFV
+1699 SQTKAYNGEGKFV
-1712 SRNADL
+1712 ARNADL

-1763 LKENGKAVQEWEND
+1763 LKENGKVVQEWEND
-1777 ILDLKKLNYAAISTK
+1777 ILDLKKLNYATISSK

-1807 VVPLSRRFE
+1807 MIPLSRRFE
-1816 DNRIKIEEPRK
+1816 DSRTTINEPRRM
-1827 LFIGSLGAG
+1827 FIGTIGAA
-1836 NMDKADEKVIGD
+1836 NVDTASKSVN
-1848 LSYRLGMLDL
+1848 LSSRLDL
-1858 AKIMDKNGSD
+1858 LSLAKQMNTAGSS
-1868 AKSIKHTT
+1868 AKDIKQIT
-1876 GWELG
+1876 GWEIG
-1881 VDDNW
+1881 ADNNW

-1897 WYGNILYEKNHPD
+1897 WNGNILYEKNHPD
-1910 YKRYMELVYK
+1910 FKRYMELVNK

-1926 CEGEALRPSEEE
+1926 CEGEALRPSEVE
-1938 EYDRLQEK
+1938 EYDRLAEE
-1946 YGGFD
+1946 YGGLD
-1951 GKRDNNTSLEAY
+1951 GKLDNHTMLDAY

-1969 FKAYP
+1969 FEAYP
-1974 ELREIKVKFQA
+1974 ELRNVKVEFEALKG
-1985 MESNEMACFTPSHSY
+1985 NEKACFTSAHNY
-2000 LDHLLD
+2000 LDRLFD
-2006 VDNSLKFGGTITINT
+2006 VDESLKFGGTITINT
-2021 NKLNRFQDEKEIRG
+2021 NKLNRFQDEKDIRG

-2049 GFAMGGDPNTIHQDI
+2049 GFARGGAPQTIRKEIQENVACHQA
-2064 QQEVNNHRE
+2064 E
-2073 DKDFIVSNLKQ
+2073 KDFIVSNLKQ
-2084 WAVLTDMANNLE
+2084 WAVLTDMANRLE
-2096 SSTEE
+2096 ASRKE
-2101 LQRDGKVWQD
+2101 LQRDGKVWQE

-2117 WDAMNEIDTHVN
+2117 WDAMNEIDTNPN
-2129 EKYNL
+2129 EKYKL
-2134 KNEYE
+2134 ENEYE
-2139 KVFGKDFNDLE
+2139 KVFGKDFDDLE
-2150 VAKSGYHVHEAA
+2150 VAKSGYHVKEAA
-2162 EELRRQAQACKDKLT
+2162 IELRRQAQVCKDGLT
-2177 SADYFTLNQL
+2177 TSDKITLKQMT
-2187 NIMEESLEKNNA
+2187 IMEESLKNNSD
-2199 NQTYWKLAGEVEAR
+2199 NQIYWKLAGEVEAR
-2213 NTSKRVGMSPFQ
+2213 NTSKRVGMSPLQ
-2225 RRDTLAS
+2225 RRNTLAS
-2232 ETEDVPRK
+2232 ETEDVDRK
-2240 EQIVIKEN
+2240 EQIVIKES
-2248 PQRNYVALSPPS
+2248 PQRNYITLSSPP
-2260 TGRWNTSDNEQREAC
+2260 TGRWHTADIEQREAC

-2285 IRSNLVWNDDS
+2285 IKCNLVWNDDS
-2296 IGKAYNLDGQPFGVE
+2296 VGKAFNLNGQPFGIG

-2325 NNPIFATEQ
+2325 NTPIFASEQ
-2334 EVRMLNVKVWDK
+2334 EIRMLNIKVWEK
-2346 TEPFSLITNGEVK
+2346 TEPFSLIKNGEVK

-2365 DLSSFPERF
+2365 DLSSFPQRF
-2374 EIIKQVE
+2374 EIIKQIE
-2381 QREAMK
+2381 NREAMK
-2387 KVKAN
+2387 KAKAN
-2392 SLSVFPV
+2392 ALSVFPV
-2399 NKYPELGMNTVKED
+2399 GKYPELDMTVKED
-2413 VQLDSNER
+2413 IQLDYNER

-2447 LVRCVA
+2447 LVRSVA
-2453 MGMLGNLYEFQHS
+2453 IGMLGNLYDFQYS

-2491 KASASASKVST
+2491 KASASVAKVST

-2521 LTPIDLDVD
+2521 LTPIDMDVD
-2530 GNGVVESQENLVA
+2530 GNGIVESQENLAA
-2543 DKKQGVEE
+2543 DKKQGEDE
-2551 SSSTSQDTSHRHR
+2551 PASQSQDTSHKHKGR
-2564 VKM
+2564 VV

>member
-1 MSNENTSVVE
+1 MANDNMNVVDRI
-11 KFRSGWERFFKKE
+11 RSGWGRFFSRENGRATETKY
-24 ANPVKEEIF
+24 
-33 IPKTRFF
+33 IPQSRFF
-40 LPSDIAELDKKE
+40 SPSELE
-52 KLNTLE
+52 ELE
-58 KWVLDYSK
+58 KKDELNPMEKRALEYGK
-66 EAAGQDH
+66 IAAKQSN
-73 RPHIEYEPVLFDGKT
+73 RSNIEYVPVLFDGTT
-88 LIAWVDREES
+88 LIAWVDGEES
-98 PLSDSRSKMMNDE
+98 PLADFRAKMMNDE
-111 FKREGYQLSKDLEHS
+111 LKREGYQLSKELEPS
-126 ILEEQGKALTGK
+126 ILEEQGKTLVDK
-138 LFIQDGD
+138 LFIRKGE

-150 DSYSGGDEHCLSFT
+150 DSYSGDNEPSLSFT
-164 SYNIDTMEYID
+164 SYNIETMESVN
-175 IPLDV
+175 IPYDV
-180 RQFQEMLGC
+180 RLFQEMLGR
-189 EEMKEAESY
+189 EEMKEAETY
-198 NVLDFEN
+198 NVLDFDK

-215 LLQETVKLIEESKI
+215 LLQDTVKFIEESKI
-229 HKGKLDISEG
+229 YKGKLDISEG

-254 YSAGEIRFN
+254 YGAGNIEFY
-263 GYFEDDGDAIRTK
+263 GYFEDDGDAIQTK
-276 VINTESAYHYRELL
+276 VINTKSAYHYRELL
-290 REVSDAVQREKLLKD
+290 REVSDAVQREKVLNDVNTMRQALGKEPIQGEHQITYLTTQKDNLLK
-305 INAMNYALDKDS
+305 
-317 YKGDL
+317 
-322 PISHLQIQ
+322 
-330 KDVLFKELLEAM
+330 ELIEAM
-342 GNKVQTA
+342 DATSLAA
-349 QEVTGSELEH
+349 QGPSNTELEH
-359 RQNEAAFLK
+359 RQDEAAFLK
-368 LNKALNAVTGSNEV
+368 LNKALNAVAGSYDKSEKM
-382 SIHSL
+382 L
-387 QEYEKEMGL
+387 EDYEKSNGIHDNDISNMA
-396 PENHIVRLAEKLNSV
+396 RRMNSV
-411 AKYIDTLEDTRIPM
+411 SKYIDTLKDTRIPM
-425 SGDFLEHLPKY
+425 SGDFQEHLPNN
-436 HHLDELFRKFESSEE
+436 HHLRELYSKFESSEE
-451 ELYEKKYLA
+451 ELYGYSRS
-460 VGPEPEIYERLKV
+460 VGTEEGEYERLKV

-490 DHYENLMNL
+490 DYYENLMNL
-499 NGETIHQ
+499 NGETIHE
-506 NVQGFET
+506 NVQGLEYYGKRSLKNHILDEITEKFVIGFEGDEIT
-513 YSRKELKEDIQA
+513 R
-525 DILEKL
+525 
-531 IVGTDMAEDIK
+531 
-542 VVNGLEIHGSRGRG
+542 VNDLEIHGSRGRG
-556 TARPDSDLDVVMEY
+556 TARPDSDLDVVVEY
-570 EGEAKEDAI
+570 EGSLREDDA
-579 FNILNEDPMYFDG
+579 FNFLNEDPLIYNG
-592 IKIDVNPIRS
+592 IKVDVNPIRKQ
-602 EQTGTLEKY
+602 ETGTLQDY
-611 MVKSHNY
+611 MVKSRKY
-618 DRHILKQLGIENANK
+618 DQQILKQLGEDNANK
-633 AEADMAEAYK
+633 AEA
-643 AEAEKA
+643 EK
-649 LAEAKNDLSDN
+649 
-660 VSKEYA
+660 
-666 NALNNNPDWRS
+666 
-677 AAKELASQA
+677 
-686 QGETEGSLGND
+686 
-697 REKINGYISHLL
+697 
-709 QTVGSDYNVE
+709 
-719 DFTEEKIRFSRV
+719 KIRFSRV
-731 SSDIESLDT
+731 STDIESLDT

-777 AFNGIAPYGNGYF
+777 AFNGAAPYGNGYF

-827 LSFIVLDPRNLR
+827 LSFIALDPRNLR

-885 PSYGYAVDNASV
+885 PSYSYAVDNASV

-950 SLDAVTYDNEGNIIP
+950 SLDAVTYDNDGNIIP
-965 LSKRFNEALADVRYQ
+965 LSKRFNDALADVRYQ
-980 RSGQTNSPAKVEAEL
+980 RSGQTVSPAKMEAEL

-1006 GIDVITDIDE
+1006 GIDVITDVDE

-1022 TFNKDARHQA
+1022 SFNKDARHQA
-1032 VYHGNNSV
+1032 VYNGNDSV

-1060 KIMKR
+1060 KIIKR

-1070 GSLVGYSRAA
+1070 GSLAGYSRAA

-1169 PELNDAADLDDCII
+1169 PDLNDAADLDDCII

-1230 KNPLRIIDKVGIEKL
+1230 KNPLRIIDKAGIEKL

-1260 RKPSSPSNF
+1260 RKPSSPSHF
-1269 VLDESGRFAKDKDGN
+1269 VLDESGRFAKDKDGH

-1318 VQYDASKNIR
+1318 VQYDASRNIR

-1368 AMQKANPKEWEN
+1368 AIQKANPKEWEN

-1388 SIWNEVKANY
+1388 SIWNEVKASY
-1398 KDLHSDNEIADEVL
+1398 KDLHTDNEIADEVL

-1424 RKIVSD
+1424 RKMVSA
-1430 SNGEGVSAIKKASI
+1430 SNGEGVSAIKKATI

-1501 DNLYKEYV
+1501 DNLYQEYV

-1518 ELVKEEASM
+1518 ELVMEEASM

-1542 VSREQE
+1542 VSHEQE

-1583 LNAQDTWHFTAD
+1583 LNAQDTWHFTAA

-1610 GSKTGSSVPIPN
+1610 GGKTGSSVLIPN
-1622 EQVRQELIQRGF
+1622 DQVRKELIQRGF
-1634 LPKGSKAKNI
+1634 LPDGSKAKYI

-1671 NYGNVHRANQVVFEC
+1671 NYGNVHRSNQVVFEC
-1686 EFSAN
+1686 ELSAN
-1691 KDYTKTAR
+1691 KDYTETAR
-1699 SQAKAFNNEGKFV
+1699 SQAKAYNSDGKFV
-1712 SRNADL
+1712 VRNADL

-1777 ILDLKKLNYAAISTK
+1777 ILDLKKLNYATISSK
-1792 VKPVLA
+1792 VKPVLS
-1798 PVMYDETGK
+1798 PVMHDETGK
-1807 VVPLSRRFE
+1807 MIPLSRRFE
-1816 DNRIKIEEPRK
+1816 DSRTAINEPRRM
-1827 LFIGSLGAG
+1827 FIGTIGAA
-1836 NMDKADEKVIGD
+1836 NVDTASKSVN
-1848 LSYRLGMLDL
+1848 LSSRLDL
-1858 AKIMDKNGSD
+1858 LSLAKQMNTAGSS
-1868 AKSIKHTT
+1868 AKDIKQIT
-1876 GWELG
+1876 GWEIG
-1881 VDDNW
+1881 ADNNW

-1897 WYGNILYEKNHPD
+1897 WNGNILYEKNHPD
-1910 YKRYMELVYK
+1910 FKRYMELVNK
-1920 DNEHIF
+1920 DNEHVF
-1926 CEGEALRPSEEE
+1926 CEGEALRPSEVE
-1938 EYDRLQEK
+1938 EYDRLAEE
-1946 YGGFD
+1946 YGGLD
-1951 GKRDNNTSLEAY
+1951 GKLDNHTTLDAY

-1969 FKAYP
+1969 FEAYP
-1974 ELREIKVKFQA
+1974 ELRNVKVEFEALKG
-1985 MESNEMACFTPSHSY
+1985 NEKACFTSAHNY
-2000 LDHLLD
+2000 LDRILD
-2006 VDNSLKFGGTITINT
+2006 VDDSVKFGGTITINT
-2021 NKLNRFQDEKEIRG
+2021 NKLNRFQDEKDIRG

-2049 GFAMGGDPNTIHQDI
+2049 GFARGGAPQTIRKEIQENVACHQA
-2064 QQEVNNHRE
+2064 E
-2073 DKDFIVSNLKQ
+2073 KDFIVSNLKQ
-2084 WAVLTDMANNLE
+2084 WAVLTDMANRLE
-2096 SSTEE
+2096 ASTEE
-2101 LQRDGKVWQD
+2101 LQRDGKVWQE

-2117 WDAMNEIDTHVN
+2117 WDAMNEIDTYPN
-2129 EKYNL
+2129 EKYKL
-2134 KNEYE
+2134 ENEYE
-2139 KVFGKDFNDLE
+2139 KVFGKDFDDLE
-2150 VAKSGYHVHEAA
+2150 VAKSGYHVKEAA
-2162 EELRRQAQACKDKLT
+2162 IELRRQAQVCKDGLT
-2177 SADYFTLNQL
+2177 TSDKITLKQMT
-2187 NIMEESLEKNNA
+2187 IMEESLKNNSD
-2199 NQTYWKLAGEVEAR
+2199 NQIYWKLAGEVEAR
-2213 NTSKRVGMSPFQ
+2213 NTSKRVGMTPLQ
-2225 RRDTLAS
+2225 RRNTLAS
-2232 ETEDVPRK
+2232 ETEDVDRK
-2240 EQIVIKEN
+2240 EQIVIKES
-2248 PQRNYVALSPPS
+2248 PQRNYVTLSSPS
-2260 TGRWNTSDNEQREAC
+2260 TGRWHTADNEQREAC

-2285 IRSNLVWNDDS
+2285 IKCNLVWNDDS
-2296 IGKAYNLDGQPFGVE
+2296 IGKAYNLNGQPFDIG
-2311 DSYILSLHCNKKGY
+2311 DSYILSLHCNKNGY
-2325 NNPIFATEQ
+2325 NTPIFATEQ
-2334 EVRMLNVKVWDK
+2334 EVRQLNIGVWEK
-2346 TEPFSLITNGEVK
+2346 TMPFSLIKNGEVK

-2365 DLSSFPERF
+2365 DLSSFPQRF
-2374 EIIKQVE
+2374 EIIKQIE
-2381 QREAMK
+2381 DRETMK
-2387 KVKAN
+2387 KAKAN
-2392 SLSVFPV
+2392 ALSVFPTW
-2399 NKYPELGMNTVKED
+2399 KYPELDMTVKKD
-2413 VQLDSNER
+2413 VQLDYNER

-2453 MGMLGNLYEFQHS
+2453 MGMLGNLYEFQYS

-2491 KASASASKVST
+2491 KASASVAKVST

-2521 LTPIDLDVD
+2521 LTPIDMDVD
-2530 GNGVVESQENLVA
+2530 GNGIVESQENLAA
-2543 DKKQGVEE
+2543 DKKQGEDE
-2551 SSSTSQDTSHRHR
+2551 PASQSQDTSHKHKGR
-2564 VKM
+2564 VV

>member
-1 MSNENTSVVE
+1 MANDNMNVVDRI
-11 KFRSGWERFFKKE
+11 RSGWGRFFCRENGRATETKY
-24 ANPVKEEIF
+24 
-33 IPKTRFF
+33 IPQSRFF
-40 LPSDIAELDKKE
+40 SPSELE
-52 KLNTLE
+52 ELE
-58 KWVLDYSK
+58 KKDELNPIEKRALEYGK
-66 EAAGQDH
+66 IAAKQSN
-73 RPHIEYEPVLFDGKT
+73 RSNIEYVPVLFDGTT
-88 LIAWVDREES
+88 LVAWVDGEES
-98 PLSDSRSKMMNDE
+98 PFADFRAKMMNDE
-111 FKREGYQLSKDLEHS
+111 LKREGYQLSKELEQS
-126 ILEEQGKALTGK
+126 ILEEQGKALVDK
-138 LFIQDGD
+138 LFISKGE

-150 DSYSGGDEHCLSFT
+150 DSYSGDNEPSLSFT
-164 SYNIDTMEYID
+164 SYNIETMESAN
-175 IPLDV
+175 IPYDV
-180 RQFQEMLGC
+180 RLFQEMLGR
-189 EEMKEAESY
+189 EEMKEAETY
-198 NVLDFEN
+198 NVLDFEK

-215 LLQETVKLIEESKI
+215 LLQDTVKFIEESKI
-229 HKGKLDISEG
+229 YKGKLDISEG

-254 YSAGEIRFN
+254 YGAGNIEFY
-263 GYFEDDGDAIRTK
+263 GYFEDDGDAIQTK
-276 VINTESAYHYRELL
+276 VINTNSAYHYRELL
-290 REVSDAVQREKLLKD
+290 REVSDAVQREKILND
-305 INAMNYALDKDS
+305 VNAMKQALGKEPIQ
-317 YKGDL
+317 GDHQIAYL
-322 PISHLQIQ
+322 ISQ
-330 KDVLFKELLEAM
+330 KDNLLKELLEAM
-342 GNKVQTA
+342 DTTSSKA
-349 QEVTGSELEH
+349 QGPSNTELEH
-359 RQNEAAFLK
+359 RKDEAAFLK
-368 LNKALNAVTGSNEV
+368 LNKALNAVTGSYDKSEKV
-382 SIHSL
+382 L
-387 QEYEKEMGL
+387 EDYEKSNGIHDNDISNMAK
-396 PENHIVRLAEKLNSV
+396 RMNSV
-411 AKYIDTLEDTRIPM
+411 SKYIDTLKDTRIPM
-425 SGDFLEHLPKY
+425 SGDFLEHLPNN
-436 HHLDELFRKFESSEE
+436 HHLRELYNKFESSEE
-451 ELYEKKYLA
+451 ELHGYSRS
-460 VGPEPEIYERLKV
+460 VGAEEGEYERLKV

-481 FNKELTDIL
+481 FKKELTDIL
-490 DHYENLMNL
+490 DYYENLMNL
-499 NGETIHQ
+499 NGETIHE
-506 NVQGFET
+506 NVQGLEYYGKRSLKNHILDEITEKFVIGFEGDEIT
-513 YSRKELKEDIQA
+513 R
-525 DILEKL
+525 
-531 IVGTDMAEDIK
+531 
-542 VVNGLEIHGSRGRG
+542 VNDLEIHGSRGRG
-556 TARPDSDLDVVMEY
+556 TARPDSDLDVVVEY
-570 EGEAKEDAI
+570 EGSLREDDA
-579 FNILNEDPMYFDG
+579 FNFLNEDPLIYNG
-592 IKIDVNPIRS
+592 IKVDVNPIRKQ
-602 EQTGTLEKY
+602 ETGTLQDY
-611 MVKSHNY
+611 MVKSRKY
-618 DRHILKQLGIENANK
+618 DQQILKQLGEDNANK
-633 AEADMAEAYK
+633 AEA
-643 AEAEKA
+643 EK
-649 LAEAKNDLSDN
+649 
-660 VSKEYA
+660 
-666 NALNNNPDWRS
+666 
-677 AAKELASQA
+677 
-686 QGETEGSLGND
+686 
-697 REKINGYISHLL
+697 
-709 QTVGSDYNVE
+709 
-719 DFTEEKIRFSRV
+719 KIRFSRV
-731 SSDIESLDT
+731 STDIESLDT

-777 AFNGIAPYGNGYF
+777 AFNGAAPYGNGYF

-796 KKAWDADPEHLEYEG
+796 KQAWDADPEHLEYEG

-827 LSFIVLDPRNLR
+827 LSFIALDPRNLR

-860 DTITMYRSVPSDVKE
+860 DTITMYRSVPSEVKE

-950 SLDAVTYDNEGNIIP
+950 SLDAVTYDNDGNIIP
-965 LSKRFNEALADVRYQ
+965 LSKRFNDALADVRYQ
-980 RSGQTNSPAKVEAEL
+980 RSGQTVSPAKMEAEL

-1006 GIDVITDIDE
+1006 GIDVITDVDE

-1022 TFNKDARHQA
+1022 SFNKDARHQA
-1032 VYHGNNSV
+1032 VYNGNDSV

-1060 KIMKR
+1060 KIIKR

-1070 GSLVGYSRAA
+1070 GSLAGYSRAA

-1169 PELNDAADLDDCII
+1169 PDLNDASDLDDCII

-1194 IGDKNRGE
+1194 IGDKNHGE

-1230 KNPLRIIDKVGIEKL
+1230 KNPLRIIDKAGIEKL

-1255 KQVAP
+1255 KQLAP
-1260 RKPSSPSNF
+1260 RKPSSPLHF
-1269 VLDESGRFAKDKDGN
+1269 VSDESGRLAKDKDGH

-1318 VQYDASKNIR
+1318 VQYDASRNIR

-1368 AMQKANPKEWEN
+1368 AIQKANPKEWEN

-1388 SIWNEVKANY
+1388 SIWNEVKASY
-1398 KDLHSDNEIADEVL
+1398 KDLHTDNEIADEVL

-1424 RKIVSD
+1424 RKMVSD
-1430 SNGEGVSAIKKASI
+1430 SNGEGVSAIKKATI

-1518 ELVKEEASM
+1518 ELVMEEASM

-1542 VSREQE
+1542 VSHEQE

-1583 LNAQDTWHFTAD
+1583 LNAQDTWHFTAA

-1610 GSKTGSSVPIPN
+1610 GSKTGSSVLIPN

-1634 LPKGSKAKNI
+1634 LPEGSKAKYI

-1671 NYGNVHRANQVVFEC
+1671 NYGNVHRSNQVVFEC
-1686 EFSAN
+1686 ELSAN
-1691 KDYTKTAR
+1691 KDYTETAR
-1699 SQAKAFNNEGKFV
+1699 SQAKAYNSDGKFV
-1712 SRNADL
+1712 ARNADL
-1718 QYMPKDGYYQ
+1718 QYMPKNGFYQ

-1738 DKGHWYIGGAMKIN
+1738 DKGHWYIGGAIKIN

-1777 ILDLKKLNYAAISTK
+1777 ILDLKKLNYATISSK
-1792 VKPVLA
+1792 VKPVLS
-1798 PVMYDETGK
+1798 PVMHDETGK
-1807 VVPLSRRFE
+1807 MIPLSRRFE
-1816 DNRIKIEEPRK
+1816 DSRTAINEPRRM
-1827 LFIGSLGAG
+1827 FIGTIGAA
-1836 NMDKADEKVIGD
+1836 NVDTVSKSVNLA
-1848 LSYRLGMLDL
+1848 SRLDL
-1858 AKIMDKNGSD
+1858 LSLAKQMNTAGSS
-1868 AKSIKHTT
+1868 AKDIKQIT
-1876 GWELG
+1876 GWEIG
-1881 VDDNW
+1881 ADNNW

-1897 WYGNILYEKNHPD
+1897 WNGNILYEKNHPD

-1926 CEGEALRPSEEE
+1926 CEGEALRPSEVE
-1938 EYDRLQEK
+1938 EYDRLAEK
-1946 YGGFD
+1946 YGGLD
-1951 GKRDNNTSLEAY
+1951 GKLDNNITLDAY

-1969 FKAYP
+1969 FEAYP
-1974 ELREIKVKFQA
+1974 ELRNVKVEFEALKG
-1985 MESNEMACFTPSHSY
+1985 NEKACFTSAHNY
-2000 LDHLLD
+2000 LDRILD
-2006 VDNSLKFGGTITINT
+2006 VDDSVKFGGTITINT
-2021 NKLNRFQDEKEIRG
+2021 NKLNRFQDEKDIRG

-2049 GFAMGGDPNTIHQDI
+2049 GFARGGAPQTIRKEIQENVACHQA
-2064 QQEVNNHRE
+2064 E
-2073 DKDFIVSNLKQ
+2073 KDFIVGNLKQ
-2084 WAVLTDMANNLE
+2084 WAVLTELANRLE

-2101 LQRDGKVWQD
+2101 LQREGKVWQE

-2117 WDAMNEIDTHVN
+2117 WDAMNEIDTYPN
-2129 EKYNL
+2129 EKYEL
-2134 KNEYE
+2134 ENEYE
-2139 KVFGKDFNDLE
+2139 KVFGKDFDGLE
-2150 VAKSGYHVHEAA
+2150 VAKSGYHVKEAA
-2162 EELRRQAQACKDKLT
+2162 IELRRQAQVCKDKLT
-2177 SADYFTLNQL
+2177 TSDNITLKQMT
-2187 NIMEESLEKNNA
+2187 IMEESLKNNSD
-2199 NQTYWKLAGEVEAR
+2199 NQIYWKLAGEVEAR

-2225 RRDTLAS
+2225 RRHTLAS
-2232 ETEDVPRK
+2232 ETEDVDRK
-2240 EQIVIKEN
+2240 EQIVIKES
-2248 PQRNYVALSPPS
+2248 PQRNYITLSSPPI
-2260 TGRWNTSDNEQREAC
+2260 GRWHTADTEKREAC

-2285 IRSNLVWNDDS
+2285 IKCNLVWNDDS
-2296 IGKAYNLDGQPFGVE
+2296 IGKAYNLNGQPFDIG
-2311 DSYILSLHCNKKGY
+2311 DSYILSLHCNKNGY
-2325 NNPIFATEQ
+2325 NTPIFATEQ
-2334 EVRMLNVKVWDK
+2334 EVRQLNIGVWEK
-2346 TEPFSLITNGEVK
+2346 AMPFSLIKNGEVK

-2365 DLSSFPERF
+2365 DLSSFPQRF
-2374 EIIKQVE
+2374 EIIKQIE
-2381 QREAMK
+2381 DRETMK
-2387 KVKAN
+2387 KAKAN
-2392 SLSVFPV
+2392 ALSVFPTE
-2399 NKYPELGMNTVKED
+2399 KYPELDMTVKKD
-2413 VQLDSNER
+2413 VQLDYNER

-2447 LVRCVA
+2447 LVRSIA
-2453 MGMLGNLYEFQHS
+2453 MGMLGNLYEFQYS

-2473 GLIARL
+2473 SLIARL

-2491 KASASASKVST
+2491 KASASVAKVST

-2521 LTPIDLDVD
+2521 LTPIDMDVD
-2530 GNGVVESQENLVA
+2530 GNGIVESQENLAA
-2543 DKKQGVEE
+2543 DKKQGEDE
-2551 SSSTSQDTSHRHR
+2551 PASQSQDSSHKHKGR
-2564 VKM
+2564 VV

>member
-1 MSNENTSVVE
+1 MANDNMNVVDRI
-11 KFRSGWERFFKKE
+11 RSGWGRFFSRENGRATETKY
-24 ANPVKEEIF
+24 
-33 IPKTRFF
+33 IPQSRFF
-40 LPSDIAELDKKE
+40 SPSELE
-52 KLNTLE
+52 ELE
-58 KWVLDYSK
+58 KKDELNPMEKRALEYGK
-66 EAAGQDH
+66 IAAKQSN
-73 RPHIEYEPVLFDGKT
+73 RSNIEYVPVLFDGTT
-88 LIAWVDREES
+88 LAAWVDGEES
-98 PLSDSRSKMMNDE
+98 PLADFRAKMMNDE
-111 FKREGYQLSKDLEHS
+111 LKREGYQLSKELEQS
-126 ILEEQGKALTGK
+126 ILEEQGKALVDK
-138 LFIQDGD
+138 LFISKGE

-150 DSYSGGDEHCLSFT
+150 DSYSGDNEPSLSFT
-164 SYNIDTMEYID
+164 SYNIETMESAN
-175 IPLDV
+175 IPYDV
-180 RQFQEMLGC
+180 RLFQEMLGR
-189 EEMKEAESY
+189 EEMKEAETY
-198 NVLDFEN
+198 NVLDFDK

-215 LLQETVKLIEESKI
+215 LLQDTVKFIEESKI
-229 HKGKLDISEG
+229 YKGKLDISEG

-254 YSAGEIRFN
+254 YGAGNIEFY
-263 GYFEDDGDAIRTK
+263 GYFEDDGDAIQTK
-276 VINTESAYHYRELL
+276 VINTKSAYHYRELL
-290 REVSDAVQREKLLKD
+290 REVSDAVQREKVLND
-305 INAMNYALDKDS
+305 VNAMRQALGKE
-317 YKGDL
+317 
-322 PISHLQIQ
+322 PIQGEHQITYLTTQ
-330 KDVLFKELLEAM
+330 KDYLLKELLEAM
-342 GNKVQTA
+342 DATSLAA
-349 QEVTGSELEH
+349 QGPSNTELEH
-359 RQNEAAFLK
+359 RQDEAAFLK
-368 LNKALNAVTGSNEV
+368 LNKALNAVTGSYDKSEKV
-382 SIHSL
+382 L
-387 QEYEKEMGL
+387 EDYEKSNGIHDNDISNMA
-396 PENHIVRLAEKLNSV
+396 RRMNSV
-411 AKYIDTLEDTRIPM
+411 SKYIDTLKDTRIPM
-425 SGDFLEHLPKY
+425 SGDFQEHLPKY
-436 HHLDELFRKFESSEE
+436 HHLRELYSKFESSEE
-451 ELYEKKYLA
+451 ELHEYSRS
-460 VGPEPEIYERLKV
+460 VGAEEGEYERLKV

-490 DHYENLMNL
+490 DYYENLMNL
-499 NGETIHQ
+499 NGETIHE
-506 NVQGFET
+506 NVQGLEYYGKRSLKNHILDEITEKFVIGFEGDEIT
-513 YSRKELKEDIQA
+513 R
-525 DILEKL
+525 
-531 IVGTDMAEDIK
+531 
-542 VVNGLEIHGSRGRG
+542 VNDLEIHGSRGRG
-556 TARPDSDLDVVMEY
+556 TARPDSDLDVVVEY
-570 EGEAKEDAI
+570 EGSLREDDA
-579 FNILNEDPMYFDG
+579 FNFLNEDPLIYNG
-592 IKIDVNPIRS
+592 IKVDVNPIRKQ
-602 EQTGTLEKY
+602 ETGTLQDY
-611 MVKSHNY
+611 MVKSRKY
-618 DRHILKQLGIENANK
+618 DQQILKQLGVDNANK
-633 AEADMAEAYK
+633 AEA
-643 AEAEKA
+643 EK
-649 LAEAKNDLSDN
+649 
-660 VSKEYA
+660 
-666 NALNNNPDWRS
+666 
-677 AAKELASQA
+677 
-686 QGETEGSLGND
+686 
-697 REKINGYISHLL
+697 
-709 QTVGSDYNVE
+709 
-719 DFTEEKIRFSRV
+719 KIRFSRV
-731 SSDIESLDT
+731 STDIESLDT

-777 AFNGIAPYGNGYF
+777 AFNGAAPYGNGYF

-827 LSFIVLDPRNLR
+827 LSFIALDPRNLR

-950 SLDAVTYDNEGNIIP
+950 SLDAVTYDNDGNIIP
-965 LSKRFNEALADVRYQ
+965 LSKRFNDALADVRYQ
-980 RSGQTNSPAKVEAEL
+980 RSGQTVSPAKMEVEL

-1006 GIDVITDIDE
+1006 GIDVITDVDE

-1060 KIMKR
+1060 KIIKR

-1070 GSLVGYSRAA
+1070 GSLAGYSRAA

-1169 PELNDAADLDDCII
+1169 PDLNDAS
-1183 DLWKEGIDAVW
+1183 
-1194 IGDKNRGE
+1194 R
-1202 QELCVI
+1202 
-1208 NPKAIVNID
+1208 
-1217 SSDYYKAFMLGSE
+1217 
-1230 KNPLRIIDKVGIEKL
+1230 
-1245 YADAKTFVKQ
+1245 
-1255 KQVAP
+1255 
-1260 RKPSSPSNF
+1260 
-1269 VLDESGRFAKDKDGN
+1269 
-1284 LILKSKEKYQEE
+1284 
-1296 RKVYEQKIS
+1296 
-1305 DYESSQELADWKQ
+1305 
-1318 VQYDASKNIR
+1318 NIR

-1368 AMQKANPKEWEN
+1368 AIQKANPKEWEN

-1388 SIWNEVKANY
+1388 SIWNEVKASY
-1398 KDLHSDNEIADEVL
+1398 KDLHTDNEIADEVL

-1424 RKIVSD
+1424 RKMVSD
-1430 SNGEGVSAIKKASI
+1430 SNGEGVSAIKKATI

-1501 DNLYKEYV
+1501 DDLYQEYV

-1518 ELVKEEASM
+1518 ELVMEEASM

-1542 VSREQE
+1542 VSQEQE

-1583 LNAQDTWHFTAD
+1583 LNAQDTWHFTAA

-1610 GSKTGSSVPIPN
+1610 GSKTGSSVLIPN

-1634 LPKGSKAKNI
+1634 LPEGSKAKYI

-1671 NYGNVHRANQVVFEC
+1671 NYGNVHRSNQVVFEC
-1686 EFSAN
+1686 ELSAN
-1691 KDYTKTAR
+1691 KDYTETAR
-1699 SQAKAFNNEGKFV
+1699 SQAKAYNSDGKFV

-1718 QYMPKDGYYQ
+1718 QYMPKNGFYQ

-1738 DKGHWYIGGAMKIN
+1738 DKGHWYIGGAIKIN

-1777 ILDLKKLNYAAISTK
+1777 ILDLKKLNYATISSK
-1792 VKPVLA
+1792 VKPVLS
-1798 PVMYDETGK
+1798 PVMHDETGK
-1807 VVPLSRRFE
+1807 MIPLSRRFE
-1816 DNRIKIEEPRK
+1816 DSRTAINEPRRM
-1827 LFIGSLGAG
+1827 FIGTIGAE
-1836 NMDKADEKVIGD
+1836 NIDKAEDKKNGE
-1848 LSYRLGMLDL
+1848 LSYRLKMLEL
-1858 AKIMDKNGSD
+1858 ARTMDMNGHD
-1868 AKSIKHTT
+1868 AKNIKCST

-1881 VDDNW
+1881 VDNNW
-1886 KYETEDVKRFD
+1886 RYELPDIKRID
-1897 WYGNILYEKNHPD
+1897 LVGNLLFEEKNPD
-1910 YKRYMELVYK
+1910 YKRYVELIAK
-1920 DNEHIF
+1920 QNEHDF
-1926 CEGEALRPSEEE
+1926 NEGEALRPSEDAEL
-1938 EYDRLQEK
+1938 DLLSEK
-1946 YGGFD
+1946 FD
-1951 GKRDNNTSLEAY
+1951 DLLVRGNLKIDDNTTLAAY
-1963 IDAPDV
+1963 VDAPEIY
-1969 FKAYP
+1969 KAYP
-1974 ELREIKVKFQA
+1974 ELKDVQVKFK
-1985 MESNEMACFTPSHSY
+1985 P
-2000 LDHLLD
+2000 LDDDTIAFYKPPQTGEDLYHIDLD
-2006 VDNSLKFGGTITINT
+2006 DLSGMGTIIVNS
-2021 NKLNRFQDEKEIRG
+2021 KKCNRFMDPDNFRG
-2035 IIGHEIQHAVQEIE
+2035 VFAHEMQHVIQRIE
-2049 GFAMGGDPNTIHQDI
+2049 GFARGSNPDSVRNQLEKIVNENQTQADLLSCELKKYTTMKIAAFNLDRYKELIKSDDKLLKNTAVGYYQTATKLVQDNPKS
-2064 QQEVNNHRE
+2064 QVKYNWEQ
-2073 DKDFIVSNLKQ
+2073 F
-2084 WAVLTDMANNLE
+2084 
-2096 SSTEE
+2096 
-2101 LQRDGKVWQD
+2101 GKVS
-2111 IGRRHY
+2111 I
-2117 WDAMNEIDTHVN
+2117 NEIAD
-2129 EKYNL
+2129 
-2134 KNEYE
+2134 
-2139 KVFGKDFNDLE
+2139 
-2150 VAKSGYHVHEAA
+2150 SGYHVDETLQELHRLA
-2162 EELRRQAQACKDKLT
+2162 EEQKDSLPLGNK
-2177 SADYFTLNQL
+2177 
-2187 NIMEESLEKNNA
+2187 ESLDLVNKLNTALE
-2199 NQTYWKLAGEVEAR
+2199 NQSDYELYYTLAGEVEAR
-2213 NTSKRVGMSPFQ
+2213 NVSSRTEMTPLQ
-2225 RRDTLAS
+2225 RKHSLAV
-2232 ETEDVPRK
+2232 ETEDVPRND
-2240 EQIVIKEN
+2240 QIVIKQSSE
-2248 PQRNYVALSPPS
+2248 RLYMSLMPPPI
-2260 TGRWNTSDNEQREAC
+2260 GRWHTADTEKREAC

-2285 IRSNLVWNDDS
+2285 IKCNLVWNDDS
-2296 IGKAYNLDGQPFGVE
+2296 IGKAYNLNGQPFDIG
-2311 DSYILSLHCNKKGY
+2311 DSYILSLHCNKNGY
-2325 NNPIFATEQ
+2325 NTPIFATEQ
-2334 EVRMLNVKVWDK
+2334 EVRQLNIGVWEK
-2346 TEPFSLITNGEVK
+2346 AMPFSLIKNGEVK

-2365 DLSSFPERF
+2365 DLSSFPQRF
-2374 EIIKQVE
+2374 EIIKQIE
-2381 QREAMK
+2381 DRETMK
-2387 KVKAN
+2387 KAKAN
-2392 SLSVFPV
+2392 ALSVFTTE
-2399 NKYPELGMNTVKED
+2399 KYPELDMTVKKD
-2413 VQLDSNER
+2413 VQLDYNER

-2447 LVRCVA
+2447 LVRSIA
-2453 MGMLGNLYEFQHS
+2453 MGMLGNLYEFQYS

-2473 GLIARL
+2473 SLIARL

-2491 KASASASKVST
+2491 KASASVAKVST

-2521 LTPIDLDVD
+2521 LTPIDMDVD
-2530 GNGVVESQENLVA
+2530 GNGIVESQENLAA
-2543 DKKQGVEE
+2543 DKKQGEDE
-2551 SSSTSQDTSHRHR
+2551 PASQSQDSSHKHKGR
-2564 VKM
+2564 VV

>member
-1 MSNENTSVVE
+1 MANDNMNVVDRI
-11 KFRSGWERFFKKE
+11 RSGWGRFFSRENGRATETKYIPKSRFFSPSDLKELEKKE
-24 ANPVKEEIF
+24 GLNPMEKRALEYG
-33 IPKTRFF
+33 K
-40 LPSDIAELDKKE
+40 IAAMQS
-52 KLNTLE
+52 NR
-58 KWVLDYSK
+58 SN
-66 EAAGQDH
+66 
-73 RPHIEYEPVLFDGKT
+73 IEYAPVLFDGTT
-88 LIAWVDREES
+88 LIAWNDGEKS
-98 PLSDSRSKMMNDE
+98 PLADFRAKMMNDE
-111 FKREGYQLSKDLEHS
+111 LKREGYQLSKELEQS
-126 ILEEQGKALTGK
+126 ILEEQGKALVDK
-138 LFIQDGD
+138 LFIREGE

-150 DSYSGGDEHCLSFT
+150 DSYSGDKEPSLSFT
-164 SYNIDTMEYID
+164 SYNIDTMESVN
-175 IPLDV
+175 IPYDV
-180 RQFQEMLGC
+180 RLFQEMLGR
-189 EEMKEAESY
+189 EEMKEAETY
-198 NVLDFEN
+198 NILDFDK

-215 LLQETVKLIEESKI
+215 LLQDTVKFIEESKI

-254 YSAGEIRFN
+254 YGAGNIEFY
-263 GYFEDDGDAIRTK
+263 GYFEDDGDAIQTK
-276 VINTESAYHYRELL
+276 VIDSKSAYHYRELL
-290 REVSDAVQREKLLKD
+290 REVSDAVQREKVRND
-305 INAMNYALDKDS
+305 VNAMKQALGKEPIQ
-317 YKGDL
+317 GDHQIAYL
-322 PISHLQIQ
+322 ISQ
-330 KDVLFKELLEAM
+330 KDNLLKELLEAM
-342 GNKVQTA
+342 DTTSSKA
-349 QEVTGSELEH
+349 QGLSNTELEH
-359 RQNEAAFLK
+359 RKDEAAFLK
-368 LNKALNAVTGSNEV
+368 LNKALNAVTGSYDKSEKV
-382 SIHSL
+382 L
-387 QEYEKEMGL
+387 EDYEKSNDIHDSDISNMAK
-396 PENHIVRLAEKLNSV
+396 RMNSV
-411 AKYIDTLEDTRIPM
+411 AKYIDTLKDTRIPM
-425 SGDFLEHLPKY
+425 SGDFQEHLPNY
-436 HHLDELFRKFESSEE
+436 HHLRELYSKFESSEE
-451 ELYEKKYLA
+451 ELHGYSHS
-460 VGPEPEIYERLKV
+460 VGAGEGEYERLKV
-473 NYKNASDA
+473 NYKNASDT
-481 FNKELTDIL
+481 FKKELTNIL
-490 DHYENLMNL
+490 DYYENLMNL
-499 NGETIHQ
+499 NGETIHK
-506 NVQGFET
+506 NVQGLE
-513 YSRKELKEDIQA
+513 YYDKRSLKNYILKEVT
-525 DILEKL
+525 EKFV
-531 IVGTDMAEDIK
+531 IGFEGDEITR
-542 VVNGLEIHGSRGRG
+542 VNDLEIHGSRGRG
-556 TARPDSDLDVVMEY
+556 TARPDSDLDVVVEY
-570 EGEAKEDAI
+570 EGSLREDDA
-579 FNILNEDPMYFDG
+579 FNFLNEDPLIYNG
-592 IKIDVNPIRS
+592 IKVDVNPIRKQ
-602 EQTGTLEKY
+602 ETGTLQDY
-611 MVKSHNY
+611 MVKSRKY
-618 DRHILKQLGIENANK
+618 DQQILKQLGEDNANK
-633 AEADMAEAYK
+633 AEA
-643 AEAEKA
+643 EK
-649 LAEAKNDLSDN
+649 
-660 VSKEYA
+660 
-666 NALNNNPDWRS
+666 
-677 AAKELASQA
+677 
-686 QGETEGSLGND
+686 
-697 REKINGYISHLL
+697 
-709 QTVGSDYNVE
+709 
-719 DFTEEKIRFSRV
+719 KIRFSRV
-731 SSDIESLDT
+731 STDIESLDT

-777 AFNGIAPYGNGYF
+777 AFNGAAPYGNGYF

-827 LSFIVLDPRNLR
+827 LSFIALDPRNLR

-885 PSYGYAVDNASV
+885 PSYSYAVDNASV

-950 SLDAVTYDNEGNIIP
+950 SLDAVTYDNDGNIIP
-965 LSKRFNEALADVRYQ
+965 LSKRFNDALADVRYQ
-980 RSGQTNSPAKVEAEL
+980 RSGQTVSPAKVEVEL

-1006 GIDVITDIDE
+1006 GIDVITDVDE

-1022 TFNKDARHQA
+1022 FFNKDARHQA
-1032 VYHGNNSV
+1032 VYHGKSSV

-1060 KIMKR
+1060 KIIKR

-1070 GSLVGYSRAA
+1070 GSLAGYSRAA

-1169 PELNDAADLDDCII
+1169 PDLNDAADLDDCII

-1230 KNPLRIIDKVGIEKL
+1230 KNPLRIIDKAGIEKL

-1260 RKPSSPSNF
+1260 RKPSSPSHF
-1269 VLDESGRFAKDKDGN
+1269 VLDESGRFAEDKDGH

-1318 VQYDASKNIR
+1318 VQYDASRNIR

-1368 AMQKANPKEWEN
+1368 AIQKANPKEWEN

-1388 SIWNEVKANY
+1388 SIWNEVKASY
-1398 KDLHSDNEIADEVL
+1398 KDLHTDNEIADEVL

-1424 RKIVSD
+1424 RKMVSD
-1430 SNGEGVSAIKKASI
+1430 SNGEGVSAIKKATI

-1501 DNLYKEYV
+1501 DDLYQEYV

-1518 ELVKEEASM
+1518 ELVMEEASM

-1542 VSREQE
+1542 VSHEQE

-1583 LNAQDTWHFTAD
+1583 LNAQDTWHFTAA

-1610 GSKTGSSVPIPN
+1610 GGKTGSSVLIPN
-1622 EQVRQELIQRGF
+1622 DQVRKELIQRGF
-1634 LPKGSKAKNI
+1634 LPDGSKTKYI

-1671 NYGNVHRANQVVFEC
+1671 NNGYVHRSNQVVFEC
-1686 EFSAN
+1686 ELSAN
-1691 KDYTKTAR
+1691 KDYTETAR
-1699 SQAKAFNNEGKFV
+1699 SQAKAYNSDGKFV
-1712 SRNADL
+1712 VRNADL

-1777 ILDLKKLNYAAISTK
+1777 ILDLKKLNYDTISSK
-1792 VKPVLA
+1792 VKPVLS
-1798 PVMYDETGK
+1798 PVMHDETGK
-1807 VVPLSRRFE
+1807 MIPLSRRFE
-1816 DNRIKIEEPRK
+1816 DSRTAINEPRRM
-1827 LFIGSLGAG
+1827 FIGTIGAA
-1836 NMDKADEKVIGD
+1836 NVDTASKSVN
-1848 LSYRLGMLDL
+1848 LSSRLDL
-1858 AKIMDKNGSD
+1858 LSLAKQMNTAGSS
-1868 AKSIKHTT
+1868 AKDIKQIT
-1876 GWELG
+1876 GWEIG
-1881 VDDNW
+1881 ADNNW

-1897 WYGNILYEKNHPD
+1897 WNGNILYEKNHPD
-1910 YKRYMELVYK
+1910 FKRYMELVNK
-1920 DNEHIF
+1920 DNEHVF
-1926 CEGEALRPSEEE
+1926 CEGEALRPSEVE
-1938 EYDRLQEK
+1938 EYDRLAEE
-1946 YGGFD
+1946 YGGLD
-1951 GKRDNNTSLEAY
+1951 GKLDNHTTLDAY

-1969 FKAYP
+1969 FEAYP
-1974 ELREIKVKFQA
+1974 ELRNVKVEFEALKG
-1985 MESNEMACFTPSHSY
+1985 NEKACFTSAHNY
-2000 LDHLLD
+2000 LDRILD
-2006 VDNSLKFGGTITINT
+2006 VDDSVKFGGTITINT
-2021 NKLNRFQDEKEIRG
+2021 NKLNRFQDEKDIRG

-2049 GFAMGGDPNTIHQDI
+2049 GFARGGAPQTIRKEIQENVACHQA
-2064 QQEVNNHRE
+2064 E
-2073 DKDFIVSNLKQ
+2073 KDFIVSNLKQ
-2084 WAVLTDMANNLE
+2084 WAVLTDMANRLE
-2096 SSTEE
+2096 ASTEE
-2101 LQRDGKVWQD
+2101 LQRDGKVWQE

-2117 WDAMNEIDTHVN
+2117 WDAMNEIDTYPN
-2129 EKYNL
+2129 EKYKL
-2134 KNEYE
+2134 ENEYE
-2139 KVFGKDFNDLE
+2139 KVFGKDFDDLE
-2150 VAKSGYHVHEAA
+2150 VAKSGYHVKEAA
-2162 EELRRQAQACKDKLT
+2162 IELRRQAQVCKDGLT
-2177 SADYFTLNQL
+2177 TSDKITLKQMT
-2187 NIMEESLEKNNA
+2187 IMEESLKNNSD
-2199 NQTYWKLAGEVEAR
+2199 NQIYWKLAGEVEAR
-2213 NTSKRVGMSPFQ
+2213 NTSKRVGMTPLQ
-2225 RRDTLAS
+2225 RRNTLAS
-2232 ETEDVPRK
+2232 ETEDVDRK
-2240 EQIVIKEN
+2240 EQIVIKES
-2248 PQRNYVALSPPS
+2248 PQRNYVTLSSPS
-2260 TGRWNTSDNEQREAC
+2260 TGRWHTADNEQREAC

-2285 IRSNLVWNDDS
+2285 IKCNLVWNDDS
-2296 IGKAYNLDGQPFGVE
+2296 IGKAYNLNGQPFDIG
-2311 DSYILSLHCNKKGY
+2311 DSYILSLHCNKNGY
-2325 NNPIFATEQ
+2325 NTPIFATEQ
-2334 EVRMLNVKVWDK
+2334 EVRQLNIGVWEK
-2346 TEPFSLITNGEVK
+2346 TMPFSLIKNGEVK

-2365 DLSSFPERF
+2365 DLSSFPQRF
-2374 EIIKQVE
+2374 EIIKQIE
-2381 QREAMK
+2381 DRETMK
-2387 KVKAN
+2387 KAKAN
-2392 SLSVFPV
+2392 ALSVFPTW
-2399 NKYPELGMNTVKED
+2399 KYPELDMTVKKD
-2413 VQLDSNER
+2413 VQLDYNER

-2453 MGMLGNLYEFQHS
+2453 MGMLGNLYEFQYS

-2491 KASASASKVST
+2491 KASASVAKVCT

-2521 LTPIDLDVD
+2521 LTPIDMDVD
-2530 GNGVVESQENLVA
+2530 GNGIVESQENLAA
-2543 DKKQGVEE
+2543 DKKQGEDE
-2551 SSSTSQDTSHRHR
+2551 PGSQSQDTSHKHKGR
-2564 VKM
+2564 VV

>member
-1 MSNENTSVVE
+1 MANDNMNVVDRI
-11 KFRSGWERFFKKE
+11 RSGWGRFFSRENGRATETKY
-24 ANPVKEEIF
+24 
-33 IPKTRFF
+33 IPQSRFF
-40 LPSDIAELDKKE
+40 SPSELE
-52 KLNTLE
+52 ELE
-58 KWVLDYSK
+58 KKDELNPMEKRALEYGK
-66 EAAGQDH
+66 IAAKQSN
-73 RPHIEYEPVLFDGKT
+73 RSNIEYVPVLFDGTT
-88 LIAWVDREES
+88 LIAWVDGEES
-98 PLSDSRSKMMNDE
+98 PLADFRAKMMNDE
-111 FKREGYQLSKDLEHS
+111 LKREGYQLSKELEQS
-126 ILEEQGKALTGK
+126 ILEEQGKTLVDK
-138 LFIQDGD
+138 LFIRKGE

-150 DSYSGGDEHCLSFT
+150 DSYSGDNEPSLSFT
-164 SYNIDTMEYID
+164 SYNIETMESVN
-175 IPLDV
+175 IPYDV
-180 RQFQEMLGC
+180 RLFQEMLGR
-189 EEMKEAESY
+189 EEMKEAETY
-198 NVLDFEN
+198 NVLDFDK

-215 LLQETVKLIEESKI
+215 LLQDTVKFIEESKI
-229 HKGKLDISEG
+229 YKGKLDISEG

-254 YSAGEIRFN
+254 YGAGNIEFY
-263 GYFEDDGDAIRTK
+263 GYFEDDGDAIQTK
-276 VINTESAYHYRELL
+276 VINTKSAYHYRELL
-290 REVSDAVQREKLLKD
+290 REVSDAVQREKVLNDVNTMRQALGKEPIQGEHQIIYLTTQKDNLLK
-305 INAMNYALDKDS
+305 
-317 YKGDL
+317 
-322 PISHLQIQ
+322 
-330 KDVLFKELLEAM
+330 ELIEAM
-342 GNKVQTA
+342 DATSLAA
-349 QEVTGSELEH
+349 QGPSNTELEH
-359 RQNEAAFLK
+359 RQDEAAFLK
-368 LNKALNAVTGSNEV
+368 LNKALNAVAGSYDKSEKM
-382 SIHSL
+382 L
-387 QEYEKEMGL
+387 EDYEKSNGIHDNDISNMA
-396 PENHIVRLAEKLNSV
+396 RRMNSV
-411 AKYIDTLEDTRIPM
+411 SKYIDTLKDTRIPM
-425 SGDFLEHLPKY
+425 SGDFQEHLPNN
-436 HHLDELFRKFESSEE
+436 HHLRELYSKFESSEE
-451 ELYEKKYLA
+451 ELYGYSRS
-460 VGPEPEIYERLKV
+460 VGTEEGEYERLKV

-490 DHYENLMNL
+490 DYYENLMNL
-499 NGETIHQ
+499 NGETIHE
-506 NVQGFET
+506 NVQGLEYYGKRSLKNHILDEITEKFVIGFEGDEIT
-513 YSRKELKEDIQA
+513 R
-525 DILEKL
+525 
-531 IVGTDMAEDIK
+531 
-542 VVNGLEIHGSRGRG
+542 VNDLEIHGSRGRG
-556 TARPDSDLDVVMEY
+556 TARPDSDLDVVVEY
-570 EGEAKEDAI
+570 EGSLREDDA
-579 FNILNEDPMYFDG
+579 FNFLNEDPLIYNG
-592 IKIDVNPIRS
+592 IKVDVNPIRKQ
-602 EQTGTLEKY
+602 ETGTLQDY
-611 MVKSHNY
+611 MVKSRKY
-618 DRHILKQLGIENANK
+618 DQQILKQLGEDNANK
-633 AEADMAEAYK
+633 AEA
-643 AEAEKA
+643 EK
-649 LAEAKNDLSDN
+649 
-660 VSKEYA
+660 
-666 NALNNNPDWRS
+666 
-677 AAKELASQA
+677 
-686 QGETEGSLGND
+686 
-697 REKINGYISHLL
+697 
-709 QTVGSDYNVE
+709 
-719 DFTEEKIRFSRV
+719 KIRFSRV
-731 SSDIESLDT
+731 STDIESLDT

-777 AFNGIAPYGNGYF
+777 AFNGAAPYGNGYF

-827 LSFIVLDPRNLR
+827 LSFIALDPRNLR

-885 PSYGYAVDNASV
+885 PSYSYAVDNASV

-950 SLDAVTYDNEGNIIP
+950 SLDAVTYDNDGNIIP
-965 LSKRFNEALADVRYQ
+965 LSKRFNDALADVRYQ
-980 RSGQTNSPAKVEAEL
+980 RSGQTVSPAKMEAEL

-1006 GIDVITDIDE
+1006 GIDVITDVDE

-1022 TFNKDARHQA
+1022 SFNKDARHQA
-1032 VYHGNNSV
+1032 VYNGNDSV

-1060 KIMKR
+1060 KIIKR

-1070 GSLVGYSRAA
+1070 GSLAGYSRAA

-1169 PELNDAADLDDCII
+1169 PDLNDAADLDDCII

-1230 KNPLRIIDKVGIEKL
+1230 KNPLRIIDKAGIEKL

-1260 RKPSSPSNF
+1260 RKPSSPSHF
-1269 VLDESGRFAKDKDGN
+1269 VLDESGRFAKDKDGH

-1318 VQYDASKNIR
+1318 VQYDASRNIR

-1368 AMQKANPKEWEN
+1368 AIQKANPKEWEN

-1388 SIWNEVKANY
+1388 SIWNEVKASY
-1398 KDLHSDNEIADEVL
+1398 KDLHTDNEIADEVL

-1424 RKIVSD
+1424 RKMVSA
-1430 SNGEGVSAIKKASI
+1430 SNGEGVSAIKKATI

-1501 DNLYKEYV
+1501 DNLYQEYV

-1518 ELVKEEASM
+1518 ELVMEEASM

-1542 VSREQE
+1542 VSHEQE

-1583 LNAQDTWHFTAD
+1583 LNAQDTWHFTAA

-1610 GSKTGSSVPIPN
+1610 GGKTGSSVLIPN
-1622 EQVRQELIQRGF
+1622 DQVRKELIQRGF
-1634 LPKGSKAKNI
+1634 LPDGSKAKYI

-1671 NYGNVHRANQVVFEC
+1671 NYGNVHRSNQVVFEC
-1686 EFSAN
+1686 ELSAN
-1691 KDYTKTAR
+1691 KDYTETAR
-1699 SQAKAFNNEGKFV
+1699 SQAKAYNSDGKFV
-1712 SRNADL
+1712 VRNADL

-1777 ILDLKKLNYAAISTK
+1777 ILDLKKLNYATISSK
-1792 VKPVLA
+1792 VKPVLS
-1798 PVMYDETGK
+1798 PVMHDETGK
-1807 VVPLSRRFE
+1807 MIPLSRRFE
-1816 DNRIKIEEPRK
+1816 DSRTAINEPRRM
-1827 LFIGSLGAG
+1827 FIGTIGAA
-1836 NMDKADEKVIGD
+1836 NVDTASKSVN
-1848 LSYRLGMLDL
+1848 LSSRLDL
-1858 AKIMDKNGSD
+1858 LSLAKQMNTAGSS
-1868 AKSIKHTT
+1868 AKDIKQIT
-1876 GWELG
+1876 GWEIG
-1881 VDDNW
+1881 ADNNW

-1897 WYGNILYEKNHPD
+1897 WNGNILYEKNHPD
-1910 YKRYMELVYK
+1910 FKRYMELVNK
-1920 DNEHIF
+1920 DNEHVF
-1926 CEGEALRPSEEE
+1926 CEGEALRPSEVE
-1938 EYDRLQEK
+1938 EYDRLAEE
-1946 YGGFD
+1946 YGGLD
-1951 GKRDNNTSLEAY
+1951 GKLDNHTTLDAY

-1969 FKAYP
+1969 FEAYP
-1974 ELREIKVKFQA
+1974 ELRNVKVEFEALKG
-1985 MESNEMACFTPSHSY
+1985 NEKACFTSAHNY
-2000 LDHLLD
+2000 LDRILD
-2006 VDNSLKFGGTITINT
+2006 VDDSVKFGGTITINT
-2021 NKLNRFQDEKEIRG
+2021 NKLNRFQDEKDIRG

-2049 GFAMGGDPNTIHQDI
+2049 GFARGGAPQTIRKEIQENVACHQA
-2064 QQEVNNHRE
+2064 E
-2073 DKDFIVSNLKQ
+2073 KDFIVSNLKQ
-2084 WAVLTDMANNLE
+2084 WAVLTDMANRLE
-2096 SSTEE
+2096 ASTEE
-2101 LQRDGKVWQD
+2101 LQRDGKVWQE

-2117 WDAMNEIDTHVN
+2117 WDAMNEIDTYPN
-2129 EKYNL
+2129 EKYKL
-2134 KNEYE
+2134 ENEYE
-2139 KVFGKDFNDLE
+2139 KVFGKDFDDLE
-2150 VAKSGYHVHEAA
+2150 VAKSGYHVKEAA
-2162 EELRRQAQACKDKLT
+2162 IELRRQAQVCKDGLT
-2177 SADYFTLNQL
+2177 TSDKITLKQMT
-2187 NIMEESLEKNNA
+2187 IMEESLKNNSD
-2199 NQTYWKLAGEVEAR
+2199 NQIYWKLAGEVEAR
-2213 NTSKRVGMSPFQ
+2213 NTSKRVGMTPLQ
-2225 RRDTLAS
+2225 RRNTLAS
-2232 ETEDVPRK
+2232 ETEDVDRK
-2240 EQIVIKEN
+2240 EQIVIKES
-2248 PQRNYVALSPPS
+2248 PQRNYVTLSSPS
-2260 TGRWNTSDNEQREAC
+2260 TGRWHTADNEQREAC

-2285 IRSNLVWNDDS
+2285 IKCNLVWNDDS
-2296 IGKAYNLDGQPFGVE
+2296 IGKAYNLNGQPFDIG
-2311 DSYILSLHCNKKGY
+2311 DSYILSLHCNKNGY
-2325 NNPIFATEQ
+2325 NTPIFATEQ
-2334 EVRMLNVKVWDK
+2334 EVRQLNIGVWEK
-2346 TEPFSLITNGEVK
+2346 TMPYSLIKNGEVK

-2365 DLSSFPERF
+2365 DLSSFPQRF
-2374 EIIKQVE
+2374 EIIKQIE
-2381 QREAMK
+2381 DRETMK
-2387 KVKAN
+2387 KAKAN
-2392 SLSVFPV
+2392 ALSVFPTW
-2399 NKYPELGMNTVKED
+2399 KYPELDMTVKKD
-2413 VQLDSNER
+2413 VQLDYNER

-2453 MGMLGNLYEFQHS
+2453 MGMLGNLYEFQYS

-2491 KASASASKVST
+2491 KASASVAKVST

-2521 LTPIDLDVD
+2521 LTPIDMDVD
-2530 GNGVVESQENLVA
+2530 GNGIVESQENLAA
-2543 DKKQGVEE
+2543 DKKQGEDE
-2551 SSSTSQDTSHRHR
+2551 PASQSQDTSHKHKGR
-2564 VKM
+2564 VV

>member
-1 MSNENTSVVE
+1 MANDNMNVVDRI
-11 KFRSGWERFFKKE
+11 RSGWGRFFSRENGRATETKYIPKSRFFSPSDLKELEKKE
-24 ANPVKEEIF
+24 GLNPMEKRALEYG
-33 IPKTRFF
+33 K
-40 LPSDIAELDKKE
+40 IAAMQS
-52 KLNTLE
+52 NR
-58 KWVLDYSK
+58 SN
-66 EAAGQDH
+66 
-73 RPHIEYEPVLFDGKT
+73 IEYVPVLFDGTT
-88 LIAWVDREES
+88 LIAWNDGEKS
-98 PLSDSRSKMMNDE
+98 PLADFRAKMMNDE
-111 FKREGYQLSKDLEHS
+111 LKREGYQLSKELEQS
-126 ILEEQGKALTGK
+126 ILEEQGKALVDK
-138 LFIQDGD
+138 LFIREGE

-150 DSYSGGDEHCLSFT
+150 DSYLGDKEPSLSFT
-164 SYNIDTMEYID
+164 SYNIDTMESVN
-175 IPLDV
+175 IPYDV
-180 RQFQEMLGC
+180 RLFQEMLGR
-189 EEMKEAESY
+189 EEMKEAETY
-198 NVLDFEN
+198 NVLDFN
-205 KLQTLRESQN
+205 KKLQALRESQN
-215 LLQETVKLIEESKI
+215 LLQETVKFIEESKI
-229 HKGKLDISEG
+229 YKGNLDISEG

-254 YSAGEIRFN
+254 YGAGNIEFY
-263 GYFEDDGDAIRTK
+263 GYFEDDGEAIQTK
-276 VINTESAYHYRELL
+276 VIDSKSAYHYRELL
-290 REVSDAVQREKLLKD
+290 REVSDAVQREKVLNDVNAMKQALGKEPIQRDHQIAYLISQKDNLLKE
-305 INAMNYALDKDS
+305 
-317 YKGDL
+317 
-322 PISHLQIQ
+322 
-330 KDVLFKELLEAM
+330 LFEAM
-342 GNKVQTA
+342 DTTSSKA
-349 QEVTGSELEH
+349 QGLSNTELEH
-359 RQNEAAFLK
+359 RKDEAAFLK
-368 LNKALNAVTGSNEV
+368 LNKALNAVTGSYDKSEKV
-382 SIHSL
+382 L
-387 QEYEKEMGL
+387 EDYEKSNDIHDSDISNMAK
-396 PENHIVRLAEKLNSV
+396 RMNSV
-411 AKYIDTLEDTRIPM
+411 AKYIDTLKDTRIPM
-425 SGDFLEHLPKY
+425 SGDFQEHLPNY
-436 HHLDELFRKFESSEE
+436 HHLRELYSKFESSEE
-451 ELYEKKYLA
+451 ELHEYSHS
-460 VGPEPEIYERLKV
+460 VGAEEGEYERLKV
-473 NYKNASDA
+473 NYKNASDT
-481 FNKELTDIL
+481 FKKELTNIL
-490 DHYENLMNL
+490 DYYENLMNL
-499 NGETIHQ
+499 NGETIHK
-506 NVQGFET
+506 NVQGLE
-513 YSRKELKEDIQA
+513 YYDKRSLKNYILKEVT
-525 DILEKL
+525 EKFV
-531 IVGTDMAEDIK
+531 IGFEGDEITR
-542 VVNGLEIHGSRGRG
+542 VNDLEIHGSRGRG
-556 TARPDSDLDVVMEY
+556 TARPDSDLDVVVEY
-570 EGEAKEDAI
+570 EGSLREDDA
-579 FNILNEDPMYFDG
+579 FNFLNEDPLIYDG
-592 IKIDVNPIRS
+592 IKVDVNPIRKQ
-602 EQTGTLEKY
+602 ETGTLENY
-611 MVKSHNY
+611 MVKSRKY
-618 DRHILKQLGIENANK
+618 DQQILKQLGVDNANK
-633 AEADMAEAYK
+633 AET
-643 AEAEKA
+643 EK
-649 LAEAKNDLSDN
+649 
-660 VSKEYA
+660 
-666 NALNNNPDWRS
+666 
-677 AAKELASQA
+677 
-686 QGETEGSLGND
+686 
-697 REKINGYISHLL
+697 
-709 QTVGSDYNVE
+709 
-719 DFTEEKIRFSRV
+719 KIRFSRV
-731 SSDIESLDT
+731 STDIESLDT

-777 AFNGIAPYGNGYF
+777 AFNGAAPYGNGYF

-796 KKAWDADPEHLEYEG
+796 KQAWDADPEHLEYEG

-827 LSFIVLDPRNLR
+827 LSFIALDPRNLR

-885 PSYGYAVDNASV
+885 PSYGYAVDNANV
-897 HGWGDNYRI
+897 HGWGDSYRI

-950 SLDAVTYDNEGNIIP
+950 SLDAVTYDNDGNIIP
-965 LSKRFNEALADVRYQ
+965 LSKRFNEAVDDVRYQ
-980 RSGQTNSPAKVEAEL
+980 RSGQTNSPAKAEAEL
-995 RDTLIGKLRSA
+995 RETLIGKLRSA

-1060 KIMKR
+1060 KIIKR

-1070 GSLVGYSRAA
+1070 GSLAGYSCAA

-1088 PKELSEHMFYHG
+1088 PKELSENMFYHG
-1100 TYYGRGRLKPSMI
+1100 TYYGGGRLKPSMI

-1169 PELNDAADLDDCII
+1169 PDLNDAADLDDCII

-1230 KNPLRIIDKVGIEKL
+1230 KNPLRIIDKAGIEKL

-1260 RKPSSPSNF
+1260 RKPSSPSHF
-1269 VLDESGRFAKDKDGN
+1269 VLDESGRFAKDKDGH

-1318 VQYDASKNIR
+1318 VQYDASRNIR

-1368 AMQKANPKEWEN
+1368 AIQKANPKEWEN

-1388 SIWNEVKANY
+1388 SIWNEVKASY
-1398 KDLHSDNEIADEVL
+1398 KDLHTDNEIADEVL

-1419 GAEKL
+1419 GAENL
-1424 RKIVSD
+1424 RKMVSD
-1430 SNGEGVSAIKKASI
+1430 SNGEGVSAIKKATI

-1501 DNLYKEYV
+1501 DNLYQEYV

-1518 ELVKEEASM
+1518 ELVMEEASM

-1548 PEATIKVYKVFTLD
+1548 PETTIKVYKVFTLD
-1562 KDGDPSAL
+1562 KDGDPSTL

-1583 LNAQDTWHFTAD
+1583 LNAQDSWHFTAA

-1610 GSKTGSSVPIPN
+1610 GSKTGSSVLIPN

-1634 LPKGSKAKNI
+1634 LPEGSKAKYI

-1671 NYGNVHRANQVVFEC
+1671 NYGNVHRSNQVVFEC
-1686 EFSAN
+1686 ELSAN
-1691 KDYTKTAR
+1691 KDYTETAR
-1699 SQAKAFNNEGKFV
+1699 SQAKAYNSDGKFV
-1712 SRNADL
+1712 ARNADL
-1718 QYMPKDGYYQ
+1718 QYMPKNGFYQ

-1777 ILDLKKLNYAAISTK
+1777 ILDLKKLNYATISSK
-1792 VKPVLA
+1792 VKPVLS
-1798 PVMYDETGK
+1798 PVMHDETGK
-1807 VVPLSRRFE
+1807 MIPLSRRFE
-1816 DNRIKIEEPRK
+1816 DSRTAINEPRRM
-1827 LFIGSLGAG
+1827 FIGTIGAA
-1836 NMDKADEKVIGD
+1836 NVDSVSKSVNLA
-1848 LSYRLGMLDL
+1848 SRLDL
-1858 AKIMDKNGSD
+1858 LSLAKQMNTAGSS
-1868 AKSIKHTT
+1868 AKDIKQIT
-1876 GWELG
+1876 GWEIG
-1881 VDDNW
+1881 ADNNW

-1897 WYGNILYEKNHPD
+1897 WNGNILYEKNHPD
-1910 YKRYMELVYK
+1910 FKRYMELVNK
-1920 DNEHIF
+1920 DNEHVF
-1926 CEGEALRPSEEE
+1926 CEGEALRPSEVE
-1938 EYDRLQEK
+1938 EYDRLAEK
-1946 YGGFD
+1946 YGGLE
-1951 GKRDNNTSLEAY
+1951 GKLDNHTTLDAY

-1969 FKAYP
+1969 FEAYP
-1974 ELREIKVKFQA
+1974 ELRNVKVEFEALKG
-1985 MESNEMACFTPSHSY
+1985 NEKACFTSAHNY
-2000 LDHLLD
+2000 LDRILD
-2006 VDNSLKFGGTITINT
+2006 VDDSVKFGGTITINT
-2021 NKLNRFQDEKEIRG
+2021 NKLNRFQDEKDLRG
-2035 IIGHEIQHAVQEIE
+2035 IIGHEIQHTVQEIE
-2049 GFAMGGDPNTIHQDI
+2049 GFARGGAPQTIRKEIQENVACHQA
-2064 QQEVNNHRE
+2064 E
-2073 DKDFIVSNLKQ
+2073 KDFIVGNLKQ
-2084 WAVLTDMANNLE
+2084 WAVLTDMANRLE
-2096 SSTEE
+2096 ASTEE
-2101 LQRDGKVWQD
+2101 LQRDGKIWQE

-2117 WDAMNEIDTHVN
+2117 WDAMNEIDTYPN
-2129 EKYNL
+2129 EKYKL
-2134 KNEYE
+2134 ENEYE
-2139 KVFGKDFNDLE
+2139 KVFGKDFDDLE
-2150 VAKSGYHVHEAA
+2150 VAKSGYHVKEAA
-2162 EELRRQAQACKDKLT
+2162 IELRRQAQVCKDELT
-2177 SADYFTLNQL
+2177 TSDKITLKQMT
-2187 NIMEESLEKNNA
+2187 IMEESLKNNSD
-2199 NQTYWKLAGEVEAR
+2199 NQIYWKLAGEVEAR
-2213 NTSKRVGMSPFQ
+2213 NTSKRVGMTPLQ
-2225 RRDTLAS
+2225 RRNTLSS
-2232 ETEDVPRK
+2232 ETEDVDRK
-2240 EQIVIKEN
+2240 EQIVIKES
-2248 PQRNYVALSPPS
+2248 PQRNYVTLSSPS
-2260 TGRWNTSDNEQREAC
+2260 TGRWHTADNEQREAC

-2285 IRSNLVWNDDS
+2285 IKCNLVWNDDS
-2296 IGKAYNLDGQPFGVE
+2296 IGKAYNLNGQPFDIG
-2311 DSYILSLHCNKKGY
+2311 DSYILSLHCNKNGY
-2325 NNPIFATEQ
+2325 NTPIFATEQ
-2334 EVRMLNVKVWDK
+2334 EVRQLNIGVWEK
-2346 TEPFSLITNGEVK
+2346 AMPFSLIKNGEVK

-2365 DLSSFPERF
+2365 DLSSFPQRL
-2374 EIIKQVE
+2374 EIIKQIE
-2381 QREAMK
+2381 DRETMK
-2387 KVKAN
+2387 KAKAN
-2392 SLSVFPV
+2392 ALSVFPV
-2399 NKYPELGMNTVKED
+2399 GKYPELDMTVKED
-2413 VQLDSNER
+2413 VQLDYNER
-2421 RDLAKNLLDYS
+2421 RDLAKNLLDYV
-2432 RGKMPDSYEAKSKET
+2432 RGKMPDSYEAKSKEA
-2447 LVRCVA
+2447 LVRSIA
-2453 MGMLGNLYEFQHS
+2453 MGMLGNLYEFQYS

-2491 KASASASKVST
+2491 KASASSAKVST

-2521 LTPIDLDVD
+2521 LTPIDMDVD
-2530 GNGVVESQENLVA
+2530 GNGIVESQENLAA
-2543 DKKQGVEE
+2543 DKKQGEDE
-2551 SSSTSQDTSHRHR
+2551 PASQSQDTSHKHKGR
-2564 VKM
+2564 VV

>member
-1 MSNENTSVVE
+1 MANDNMNVVDRI
-11 KFRSGWERFFKKE
+11 RSGWGRFFSRENGRATETKY
-24 ANPVKEEIF
+24 
-33 IPKTRFF
+33 IPQSRFF
-40 LPSDIAELDKKE
+40 SPSELE
-52 KLNTLE
+52 ELE
-58 KWVLDYSK
+58 KKDELNPMEKRALEYGK
-66 EAAGQDH
+66 IAAKQSN
-73 RPHIEYEPVLFDGKT
+73 RSNIEYVPVLFDGTT
-88 LIAWVDREES
+88 LIAWVDGEES
-98 PLSDSRSKMMNDE
+98 PLADFRAKMMNDE
-111 FKREGYQLSKDLEHS
+111 LKREGYQLSIELEQS
-126 ILEEQGKALTGK
+126 ILEEQGKTLVDK
-138 LFIQDGD
+138 LFIRKGE

-150 DSYSGGDEHCLSFT
+150 DSYSGDNEPSLSFT
-164 SYNIDTMEYID
+164 SYNIETMESVN
-175 IPLDV
+175 IPYDV
-180 RQFQEMLGC
+180 RLFQEMLGR
-189 EEMKEAESY
+189 EEMKEAETY
-198 NVLDFEN
+198 NVLDFDK

-215 LLQETVKLIEESKI
+215 LLQDTVKFIEESKI
-229 HKGKLDISEG
+229 YKGKLDISEG

-254 YSAGEIRFN
+254 YGAGNIEFY
-263 GYFEDDGDAIRTK
+263 GYFEDDGDAIQTK
-276 VINTESAYHYRELL
+276 VINTKSAYHYRELL
-290 REVSDAVQREKLLKD
+290 REVSDAVQREKVLNDVNTMRQALGKEPIQGEHQITYLTTQKDNLLK
-305 INAMNYALDKDS
+305 
-317 YKGDL
+317 
-322 PISHLQIQ
+322 
-330 KDVLFKELLEAM
+330 ELIEAM
-342 GNKVQTA
+342 DATSLAA
-349 QEVTGSELEH
+349 QGPSNTELEH
-359 RQNEAAFLK
+359 RQDEAAFLK
-368 LNKALNAVTGSNEV
+368 LNKALNAVAGSYDKSEKM
-382 SIHSL
+382 L
-387 QEYEKEMGL
+387 EDYEKSNGIHDNDISNMA
-396 PENHIVRLAEKLNSV
+396 RRMNSV
-411 AKYIDTLEDTRIPM
+411 SKYIDTLKDTRIPM
-425 SGDFLEHLPKY
+425 SGDFQEHLPNN
-436 HHLDELFRKFESSEE
+436 HHLRELYSKFESSEE
-451 ELYEKKYLA
+451 ELYGYSRS
-460 VGPEPEIYERLKV
+460 VGTEEGEYERLKV

-490 DHYENLMNL
+490 DYYENLMNL
-499 NGETIHQ
+499 NGETIHE
-506 NVQGFET
+506 NVQGLEYYGKRSLKNHILDEITEKFVIGFEGDEIT
-513 YSRKELKEDIQA
+513 R
-525 DILEKL
+525 
-531 IVGTDMAEDIK
+531 
-542 VVNGLEIHGSRGRG
+542 VNNLEIHGSRGRG
-556 TARPDSDLDVVMEY
+556 TARPDSDLDVVVEY
-570 EGEAKEDAI
+570 EGSLREDDA
-579 FNILNEDPMYFDG
+579 FNFLNEDPLIYNG
-592 IKIDVNPIRS
+592 IKVDVNPIRKQ
-602 EQTGTLEKY
+602 ETGTLQDY
-611 MVKSHNY
+611 MVKSRKY
-618 DRHILKQLGIENANK
+618 DQQILKQLGEDNANK
-633 AEADMAEAYK
+633 AEA
-643 AEAEKA
+643 EK
-649 LAEAKNDLSDN
+649 
-660 VSKEYA
+660 
-666 NALNNNPDWRS
+666 
-677 AAKELASQA
+677 
-686 QGETEGSLGND
+686 
-697 REKINGYISHLL
+697 
-709 QTVGSDYNVE
+709 
-719 DFTEEKIRFSRV
+719 KIRFSRV
-731 SSDIESLDT
+731 STDIESLDT

-777 AFNGIAPYGNGYF
+777 AFNGAAPYGNGYF

-827 LSFIVLDPRNLR
+827 LSFIALDPRNLR

-885 PSYGYAVDNASV
+885 PSYSYAVDNASV

-950 SLDAVTYDNEGNIIP
+950 SLDAVTYDNDGNIIP
-965 LSKRFNEALADVRYQ
+965 LSKRFNDALADVRYQ
-980 RSGQTNSPAKVEAEL
+980 RSGQTVSPAKMEAEL

-1006 GIDVITDIDE
+1006 GIDVITDVDE

-1022 TFNKDARHQA
+1022 SFNKDARHQA
-1032 VYHGNNSV
+1032 VYNGNDSV

-1060 KIMKR
+1060 KIIKR

-1070 GSLVGYSRAA
+1070 GSLAGYSRAA

-1169 PELNDAADLDDCII
+1169 PDLNDAADLDDCII

-1230 KNPLRIIDKVGIEKL
+1230 KNPLRIIDKAGIEKL

-1260 RKPSSPSNF
+1260 RKPSSPSHF
-1269 VLDESGRFAKDKDGN
+1269 VLDESGRFAKDKDGH

-1318 VQYDASKNIR
+1318 VQYDASRNIR

-1368 AMQKANPKEWEN
+1368 AIQKANPKEWEN

-1388 SIWNEVKANY
+1388 SIWNEVKASY
-1398 KDLHSDNEIADEVL
+1398 KDLHTDNEIADEVL

-1424 RKIVSD
+1424 RKMVSA
-1430 SNGEGVSAIKKASI
+1430 SNGEGVSAIKKATI

-1501 DNLYKEYV
+1501 DNLYQEYV

-1518 ELVKEEASM
+1518 ELVMEEASM

-1542 VSREQE
+1542 VSHEQE

-1583 LNAQDTWHFTAD
+1583 LNAQDTWHFTAA

-1610 GSKTGSSVPIPN
+1610 GGKTGSSVLIPN
-1622 EQVRQELIQRGF
+1622 DQVRKELIQRGF
-1634 LPKGSKAKNI
+1634 LPDGSKAKYI

-1671 NYGNVHRANQVVFEC
+1671 NYGNVHRSNQVVFEC
-1686 EFSAN
+1686 ELSAN
-1691 KDYTKTAR
+1691 KDYTETAR
-1699 SQAKAFNNEGKFV
+1699 SQAKAYNSDGKFV
-1712 SRNADL
+1712 VRNADL

-1777 ILDLKKLNYAAISTK
+1777 ILDLKKLNYATISSK
-1792 VKPVLA
+1792 VKPVLS
-1798 PVMYDETGK
+1798 PVMHDETGK
-1807 VVPLSRRFE
+1807 MIPLSRRFE
-1816 DNRIKIEEPRK
+1816 DSRTAINEPRRM
-1827 LFIGSLGAG
+1827 FIGTIGAA
-1836 NMDKADEKVIGD
+1836 NVDTASKSVN
-1848 LSYRLGMLDL
+1848 LSSRLDL
-1858 AKIMDKNGSD
+1858 LSLAKQMNTAGSS
-1868 AKSIKHTT
+1868 AKDIKQIT
-1876 GWELG
+1876 GWEIG
-1881 VDDNW
+1881 ADNNW

-1897 WYGNILYEKNHPD
+1897 WNGNILYEKNHPD
-1910 YKRYMELVYK
+1910 FKRYMELVNK
-1920 DNEHIF
+1920 DNEHVF
-1926 CEGEALRPSEEE
+1926 CEGEALRPSEVE
-1938 EYDRLQEK
+1938 EYDRLAEE
-1946 YGGFD
+1946 YGGLD
-1951 GKRDNNTSLEAY
+1951 GKLDNHTTLDAY

-1969 FKAYP
+1969 FEAYP
-1974 ELREIKVKFQA
+1974 ELRNVKVEFEALKG
-1985 MESNEMACFTPSHSY
+1985 NEKACFTSAHNY
-2000 LDHLLD
+2000 LDRILD
-2006 VDNSLKFGGTITINT
+2006 VDDSVKFGGTITINT
-2021 NKLNRFQDEKEIRG
+2021 NKLNRFQDEKDIRG

-2049 GFAMGGDPNTIHQDI
+2049 GFARGGAPQTIRKEIQENVACHQA
-2064 QQEVNNHRE
+2064 E
-2073 DKDFIVSNLKQ
+2073 KDFIVSNLKQ
-2084 WAVLTDMANNLE
+2084 WAVLTDMANRLE
-2096 SSTEE
+2096 ASTEE
-2101 LQRDGKVWQD
+2101 LQRDGKVWQE

-2117 WDAMNEIDTHVN
+2117 WDAMNEIDTYPN
-2129 EKYNL
+2129 EKYKL
-2134 KNEYE
+2134 ENEYE
-2139 KVFGKDFNDLE
+2139 KVFGKDFDDLE
-2150 VAKSGYHVHEAA
+2150 VAKSGYHVKEAA
-2162 EELRRQAQACKDKLT
+2162 IELRRQAQVCKDGLT
-2177 SADYFTLNQL
+2177 TSDKITLKQMT
-2187 NIMEESLEKNNA
+2187 IMEESLKNNSD
-2199 NQTYWKLAGEVEAR
+2199 NQIYWKLAGEVEAR
-2213 NTSKRVGMSPFQ
+2213 NTSKRVGMTPLQ
-2225 RRDTLAS
+2225 RRNTLAS
-2232 ETEDVPRK
+2232 ETEDVDRK
-2240 EQIVIKEN
+2240 EQIVIKES
-2248 PQRNYVALSPPS
+2248 PQRNYVTLSSPS
-2260 TGRWNTSDNEQREAC
+2260 TGRWHTADNEQREAC

-2285 IRSNLVWNDDS
+2285 IKCNLVWNDDS
-2296 IGKAYNLDGQPFGVE
+2296 IGKAYNLNGQPFDIG
-2311 DSYILSLHCNKKGY
+2311 DSYILSLHCNKNGY
-2325 NNPIFATEQ
+2325 NTPIFATEQ
-2334 EVRMLNVKVWDK
+2334 EVRQLNIGVWEK
-2346 TEPFSLITNGEVK
+2346 TMPFSLIKNGEVK

-2365 DLSSFPERF
+2365 DLSSFPQRF
-2374 EIIKQVE
+2374 EIIKQIE
-2381 QREAMK
+2381 DRETMK
-2387 KVKAN
+2387 KAKAN
-2392 SLSVFPV
+2392 ALSVFPTW
-2399 NKYPELGMNTVKED
+2399 KYPELDMTVKKD
-2413 VQLDSNER
+2413 VQLDYNER

-2453 MGMLGNLYEFQHS
+2453 MGMLGNLYEFQYS

-2491 KASASASKVST
+2491 KASASVAKVST

-2521 LTPIDLDVD
+2521 LTPIDMDVD
-2530 GNGVVESQENLVA
+2530 GNGIVESQENLAA
-2543 DKKQGVEE
+2543 DKKQGEDE
-2551 SSSTSQDTSHRHR
+2551 PASQSQDTSHKHKGR
-2564 VKM
+2564 VV

>member
-1 MSNENTSVVE
+1 MANDNMNVVDRI
-11 KFRSGWERFFKKE
+11 RSGWGRFFSRENGRATETKY
-24 ANPVKEEIF
+24 
-33 IPKTRFF
+33 IPQSRFF
-40 LPSDIAELDKKE
+40 SPSELE
-52 KLNTLE
+52 ELE
-58 KWVLDYSK
+58 KKDELNPIEKRALEYGK
-66 EAAGQDH
+66 IAAKQSN
-73 RPHIEYEPVLFDGKT
+73 RSNIEYVPVLFDGTT
-88 LIAWVDREES
+88 LVAWVDGEES
-98 PLSDSRSKMMNDE
+98 PLADFRAKMMNDE
-111 FKREGYQLSKDLEHS
+111 LKREGYQLSKELEQS
-126 ILEEQGKALTGK
+126 ILEEQGKALVDK
-138 LFIQDGD
+138 LFIRKGE

-150 DSYSGGDEHCLSFT
+150 DSYSGDNEPSLSFT
-164 SYNIDTMEYID
+164 SYNIETMKSVN
-175 IPLDV
+175 IPYDV
-180 RQFQEMLGC
+180 RLFQEMLGR
-189 EEMKEAESY
+189 EEMKEAETY
-198 NVLDFEN
+198 NVLDFDK

-215 LLQETVKLIEESKI
+215 LLQDTVKFIEESKI
-229 HKGKLDISEG
+229 YKGKLDISEG

-254 YSAGEIRFN
+254 YGAGNIEFY
-263 GYFEDDGDAIRTK
+263 GYFEDDGDAIQTK
-276 VINTESAYHYRELL
+276 VINTNSAYHYRELL
-290 REVSDAVQREKLLKD
+290 REVSDAVQREKVLND
-305 INAMNYALDKDS
+305 VNAMKLALGKEAIQ
-317 YKGDL
+317 GDHQIAYL
-322 PISHLQIQ
+322 ISQ
-330 KDVLFKELLEAM
+330 KDNLLKELLEAM
-342 GNKVQTA
+342 DATSLAA
-349 QEVTGSELEH
+349 QGLSNTELEH
-359 RQNEAAFLK
+359 RQDEAAFLK
-368 LNKALNAVTGSNEV
+368 LNKALNAVTGSYDKSEKV
-382 SIHSL
+382 L
-387 QEYEKEMGL
+387 EDYEKSNGIHDNDISNMAKR
-396 PENHIVRLAEKLNSV
+396 INSV
-411 AKYIDTLEDTRIPM
+411 SKYIDTLKDTRIPM
-425 SGDFLEHLPKY
+425 SGDFQEHLPKY
-436 HHLDELFRKFESSEE
+436 HHLRELYSKFESSEE
-451 ELYEKKYLA
+451 ELHGYSRS
-460 VGPEPEIYERLKV
+460 VGAEEGEYERLKV

-490 DHYENLMNL
+490 DYYENLMNL
-499 NGETIHQ
+499 NGETIHE
-506 NVQGFET
+506 NVQGLEYYGKRSLKYHILDEITEKFVIGFEGDEIT
-513 YSRKELKEDIQA
+513 R
-525 DILEKL
+525 
-531 IVGTDMAEDIK
+531 
-542 VVNGLEIHGSRGRG
+542 VNDLEIHGSRGRG
-556 TARPDSDLDVVMEY
+556 TARPDSDLDVVVEY
-570 EGEAKEDAI
+570 EGSLREDDA
-579 FNILNEDPMYFDG
+579 FNFLNEDPLIYNG
-592 IKIDVNPIRS
+592 IKVDVNPIRKQ
-602 EQTGTLEKY
+602 ETGTLQDY
-611 MVKSHNY
+611 MVKSRKY
-618 DRHILKQLGIENANK
+618 DQQILKQLGEDNANK
-633 AEADMAEAYK
+633 AEA
-643 AEAEKA
+643 EK
-649 LAEAKNDLSDN
+649 
-660 VSKEYA
+660 
-666 NALNNNPDWRS
+666 
-677 AAKELASQA
+677 
-686 QGETEGSLGND
+686 
-697 REKINGYISHLL
+697 
-709 QTVGSDYNVE
+709 
-719 DFTEEKIRFSRV
+719 KIRFSRV
-731 SSDIESLDT
+731 STDIESLDT

-758 NAAAAIAGYNSSS
+758 NAAAAIAGYNSLS

-777 AFNGIAPYGNGYF
+777 AFNGAAPYGNGYF

-827 LSFIVLDPRNLR
+827 LSFIALDPRNLR

-846 EAIENIRQAIQSKS
+846 EAIENIRQTIQSKS

-885 PSYGYAVDNASV
+885 PSYSYAVDNASV

-950 SLDAVTYDNEGNIIP
+950 SLDAVTYDNDGNIIP
-965 LSKRFNEALADVRYQ
+965 LSKRFNDALADVRYQ
-980 RSGQTNSPAKVEAEL
+980 RSGQTVSPAKMEAEL

-1006 GIDVITDIDE
+1006 GIDVITDVDE

-1022 TFNKDARHQA
+1022 SFNKDARHQA
-1032 VYHGNNSV
+1032 VYNGNDSV

-1060 KIMKR
+1060 KIIKR

-1070 GSLVGYSRAA
+1070 GSLAGYSRAA

-1169 PELNDAADLDDCII
+1169 PDLNDAADLDDCII

-1230 KNPLRIIDKVGIEKL
+1230 KNPLRIIDKAGIEKL

-1260 RKPSSPSNF
+1260 RKPSSPSPF
-1269 VLDESGRFAKDKDGN
+1269 VLDESGRFAEDKDGH

-1318 VQYDASKNIR
+1318 VQYDASRNIR

-1368 AMQKANPKEWEN
+1368 AIQKANPKEWEN

-1388 SIWNEVKANY
+1388 SIWNEVKASY
-1398 KDLHSDNEIADEVL
+1398 KDLHTDNEIADEVL

-1424 RKIVSD
+1424 RKMVSD
-1430 SNGEGVSAIKKASI
+1430 SNGEGVSAIKKATI

-1501 DNLYKEYV
+1501 DNLYQEYV

-1518 ELVKEEASM
+1518 ELVMEEASM

-1542 VSREQE
+1542 ISHEQE

-1583 LNAQDTWHFTAD
+1583 LNAQDTWHFTAA

-1610 GSKTGSSVPIPN
+1610 GGKTGSSVLIPN
-1622 EQVRQELIQRGF
+1622 EQVRKELIQRGF
-1634 LPKGSKAKNI
+1634 LPDGSKAKYI

-1671 NYGNVHRANQVVFEC
+1671 NYGNVHRSNQVVFEC

-1691 KDYTKTAR
+1691 RDYTETAR
-1699 SQAKAFNNEGKFV
+1699 SQTKAYNGEGKFV
-1712 SRNADL
+1712 ARNADL

-1777 ILDLKKLNYAAISTK
+1777 ILDLKKLNYATISSK

-1807 VVPLSRRFE
+1807 MIPLSRRFE
-1816 DNRIKIEEPRK
+1816 DSRTTINEPRRM
-1827 LFIGSLGAG
+1827 FIGTIGAA
-1836 NMDKADEKVIGD
+1836 NVDTASKSVN
-1848 LSYRLGMLDL
+1848 LSSRLDL
-1858 AKIMDKNGSD
+1858 LSLAKQMNTAGSS
-1868 AKSIKHTT
+1868 AKDIKQIT
-1876 GWELG
+1876 GWEIG
-1881 VDDNW
+1881 ADNNW

-1897 WYGNILYEKNHPD
+1897 WNGNILYEKNHPD
-1910 YKRYMELVYK
+1910 FKRYMELVNK

-1926 CEGEALRPSEEE
+1926 CEGEALRPSEVE
-1938 EYDRLQEK
+1938 EYDRLAEE
-1946 YGGFD
+1946 YGGLD
-1951 GKRDNNTSLEAY
+1951 GKLDNHTMLDAY

-1969 FKAYP
+1969 FEAYP
-1974 ELREIKVKFQA
+1974 ELRNVKVEFEALKG
-1985 MESNEMACFTPSHSY
+1985 NEKACFTSAHNY
-2000 LDHLLD
+2000 LDRLFD
-2006 VDNSLKFGGTITINT
+2006 VDECLKFGGTITINT
-2021 NKLNRFQDEKEIRG
+2021 NKLNRFQDEKDIRG

-2049 GFAMGGDPNTIHQDI
+2049 GFARGGAPQTIRKEIQENVACHQA
-2064 QQEVNNHRE
+2064 E
-2073 DKDFIVSNLKQ
+2073 KDFIVSNLKQ
-2084 WAVLTDMANNLE
+2084 WAVLTDMANRLE
-2096 SSTEE
+2096 ASRKE
-2101 LQRDGKVWQD
+2101 LQRDGKVWQE

-2117 WDAMNEIDTHVN
+2117 WDAMNEIDTNPN
-2129 EKYNL
+2129 EKYKL
-2134 KNEYE
+2134 ENEYE
-2139 KVFGKDFNDLE
+2139 KVFGKDFDDLE
-2150 VAKSGYHVHEAA
+2150 VAKSGYHVKEAA
-2162 EELRRQAQACKDKLT
+2162 IELRRQAQVCKDGLT
-2177 SADYFTLNQL
+2177 TSDKITLKQMT
-2187 NIMEESLEKNNA
+2187 IMEESLKNNSD
-2199 NQTYWKLAGEVEAR
+2199 NQIYWKLAGEVEAR
-2213 NTSKRVGMSPFQ
+2213 NTSKRVGMSPLQ
-2225 RRDTLAS
+2225 RRNTLAS
-2232 ETEDVPRK
+2232 ETEDVDRK
-2240 EQIVIKEN
+2240 EQIVIKDS
-2248 PQRNYVALSPPS
+2248 PQKSYVTLSSPS
-2260 TGRWNTSDNEQREAC
+2260 TGRWHTADNEQREAC

-2285 IRSNLVWNDDS
+2285 IKCNLVWNDDS
-2296 IGKAYNLDGQPFGVE
+2296 IGKAYNLNGQPFDIG
-2311 DSYILSLHCNKKGY
+2311 DSYILSLHCNKNGY
-2325 NNPIFATEQ
+2325 NTPIFATEQ
-2334 EVRMLNVKVWDK
+2334 EVRQLNIGVWEK
-2346 TEPFSLITNGEVK
+2346 TMPFSLIKNGEVK

-2365 DLSSFPERF
+2365 DLSSFPQRF
-2374 EIIKQVE
+2374 EIIKQIE
-2381 QREAMK
+2381 DRETMK
-2387 KVKAN
+2387 KAKAN
-2392 SLSVFPV
+2392 ALSVFSTE
-2399 NKYPELGMNTVKED
+2399 KYPELDMTVKKD
-2413 VQLDSNER
+2413 VQLDYNER

-2447 LVRCVA
+2447 LVRSIA
-2453 MGMLGNLYEFQHS
+2453 MGMLGNLYEFQYS

-2473 GLIARL
+2473 SLIARL

-2491 KASASASKVST
+2491 KASASVAKVST
-2502 FVEENVRS
+2502 FIEENVRS

-2521 LTPIDLDVD
+2521 LTPIDMDVD
-2530 GNGVVESQENLVA
+2530 GNGIVESQENLAA
-2543 DKKQGVEE
+2543 DKKQGEDE
-2551 SSSTSQDTSHRHR
+2551 PASQSQDTSHKHKGR
-2564 VKM
+2564 VV

>member
-1 MSNENTSVVE
+1 MANDNMNVVDRI
-11 KFRSGWERFFKKE
+11 RSGWGRFFSRENGRATETKY
-24 ANPVKEEIF
+24 
-33 IPKTRFF
+33 IPQSRFF
-40 LPSDIAELDKKE
+40 FPSELE
-52 KLNTLE
+52 ELE
-58 KWVLDYSK
+58 KKDELNPIEKRALEYGK
-66 EAAGQDH
+66 IAAKQSN
-73 RPHIEYEPVLFDGKT
+73 RSNIEYVPVLFDGTT
-88 LIAWVDREES
+88 LVAWVDGEES
-98 PLSDSRSKMMNDE
+98 PLADFRAKMMNDE
-111 FKREGYQLSKDLEHS
+111 LKREGYQLSKELEQS
-126 ILEEQGKALTGK
+126 ILKEQGKALVDK
-138 LFIQDGD
+138 LFIRKGE

-150 DSYSGGDEHCLSFT
+150 DSYSGDNEPSLSFT
-164 SYNIDTMEYID
+164 SYNIETMESVN
-175 IPLDV
+175 IPYDV
-180 RQFQEMLGC
+180 RLFQEMLGR
-189 EEMKEAESY
+189 EEMKEAETY
-198 NVLDFEN
+198 NVLDFDK
-205 KLQTLRESQN
+205 KLETLRESQN
-215 LLQETVKLIEESKI
+215 LLQDTVKFIEESKI
-229 HKGKLDISEG
+229 YKGKLDISEG

-254 YSAGEIRFN
+254 YGAGNIEFY
-263 GYFEDDGDAIRTK
+263 GYFEDDGDAIQTK
-276 VINTESAYHYRELL
+276 VINTKSAYHYRELL
-290 REVSDAVQREKLLKD
+290 REVSDAVQREKVLND
-305 INAMNYALDKDS
+305 VNAMRQALGKE
-317 YKGDL
+317 
-322 PISHLQIQ
+322 PIQGEHQITYLTTQ
-330 KDVLFKELLEAM
+330 KDNLLKELLEAM
-342 GNKVQTA
+342 DATSLAA
-349 QEVTGSELEH
+349 QGPSNTELEH
-359 RQNEAAFLK
+359 RQDEAAFLK
-368 LNKALNAVTGSNEV
+368 LNKALNAVTGSYDKSEKV
-382 SIHSL
+382 
-387 QEYEKEMGL
+387 QEDYEKSNGIHDNDISNMAK
-396 PENHIVRLAEKLNSV
+396 RMNSV
-411 AKYIDTLEDTRIPM
+411 SKYIDTLKDTRIPM
-425 SGDFLEHLPKY
+425 SGDFQEHLPNN
-436 HHLDELFRKFESSEE
+436 HHLRELYSKFESSEE
-451 ELYEKKYLA
+451 ELYGYSRS
-460 VGPEPEIYERLKV
+460 VGAEEGEYERLKV

-490 DHYENLMNL
+490 DYYENLMNL
-499 NGETIHQ
+499 NGETIHE
-506 NVQGFET
+506 NVQGLEYYGKRSLKNHILDEITEKFVIGFEGDEIT
-513 YSRKELKEDIQA
+513 R
-525 DILEKL
+525 
-531 IVGTDMAEDIK
+531 
-542 VVNGLEIHGSRGRG
+542 VNDLEIHGSRGRG
-556 TARPDSDLDVVMEY
+556 TARPDSDLDVVVEY
-570 EGEAKEDAI
+570 EGSLREDDA
-579 FNILNEDPMYFDG
+579 FNFLNEDPLIYNG
-592 IKIDVNPIRS
+592 IKVDVNPIRKQ
-602 EQTGTLEKY
+602 ETGTLQDY
-611 MVKSHNY
+611 MVKSRKY
-618 DRHILKQLGIENANK
+618 DQQILKQLGEDNANK
-633 AEADMAEAYK
+633 AEA
-643 AEAEKA
+643 EK
-649 LAEAKNDLSDN
+649 
-660 VSKEYA
+660 
-666 NALNNNPDWRS
+666 
-677 AAKELASQA
+677 
-686 QGETEGSLGND
+686 
-697 REKINGYISHLL
+697 
-709 QTVGSDYNVE
+709 
-719 DFTEEKIRFSRV
+719 KIRFSRV
-731 SSDIESLDT
+731 STDIESLDT

-777 AFNGIAPYGNGYF
+777 AFNGAAPYGNGYF

-827 LSFIVLDPRNLR
+827 LSFIALDPRNLR

-950 SLDAVTYDNEGNIIP
+950 SLNAVTYDNDGNIIP
-965 LSKRFNEALADVRYQ
+965 LSKRFNDALADVRYQ
-980 RSGQTNSPAKVEAEL
+980 RSGQTVSPAKMEVEL
-995 RDTLIGKLRSA
+995 RNTLIGKLRSA
-1006 GIDVITDIDE
+1006 GIDVITDVDE

-1022 TFNKDARHQA
+1022 SFNKDARNQA

-1060 KIMKR
+1060 KIIKR

-1070 GSLVGYSRAA
+1070 GSLAGYSRAA

-1169 PELNDAADLDDCII
+1169 PDLNDASDLDDCII

-1194 IGDKNRGE
+1194 IGDKNHGE

-1230 KNPLRIIDKVGIEKL
+1230 KNPLRIIDKAGIEKL

-1255 KQVAP
+1255 KQLAP
-1260 RKPSSPSNF
+1260 RKPSSPLNF
-1269 VLDESGRFAKDKDGN
+1269 VSDESGRLAKDKDGH
-1284 LILKSKEKYQEE
+1284 LILKSREKYQEE
-1296 RKVYEQKIS
+1296 RKVYEQKMS

-1318 VQYDASKNIR
+1318 VQYDASRNIR

-1368 AMQKANPKEWEN
+1368 AMQKANPKEWEY

-1424 RKIVSD
+1424 RKIVND
-1430 SNGEGVSAIKKASI
+1430 STGEGVSAIKKASI

-1501 DNLYKEYV
+1501 DNLYQEYV

-1518 ELVKEEASM
+1518 ELVMEEASM

-1548 PEATIKVYKVFTLD
+1548 PETTIKVYKVFTLD
-1562 KDGDPSAL
+1562 KDGDPSTL

-1583 LNAQDTWHFTAD
+1583 LNAQDSWHFTAA

-1610 GSKTGSSVPIPN
+1610 GSKTGSSVLIPN

-1634 LPKGSKAKNI
+1634 LPEGSKAKYI

-1671 NYGNVHRANQVVFEC
+1671 NYGNIHRSNQVVFEC
-1686 EFSAN
+1686 ELSAN
-1691 KDYTKTAR
+1691 KDYTETAR
-1699 SQAKAFNNEGKFV
+1699 CQAKAYNSDGKFV
-1712 SRNADL
+1712 ARNADL

-1777 ILDLKKLNYAAISTK
+1777 ILDLKKLNYATISSK
-1792 VKPVLA
+1792 VKPVLS
-1798 PVMYDETGK
+1798 PVMHDETGK
-1807 VVPLSRRFE
+1807 MIPLSRRFE
-1816 DNRIKIEEPRK
+1816 DSRTAINVPRRMH
-1827 LFIGSLGAG
+1827 IGTIGAA
-1836 NMDKADEKVIGD
+1836 NVDTASKSVN
-1848 LSYRLGMLDL
+1848 LSSRLDL
-1858 AKIMDKNGSD
+1858 LSLAKQMNTAGSS
-1868 AKSIKHTT
+1868 AKDIKQIT
-1876 GWELG
+1876 GWEIG
-1881 VDDNW
+1881 ADNNW

-1897 WYGNILYEKNHPD
+1897 WNGNILYEKNHPD
-1910 YKRYMELVYK
+1910 FKRYMELVNK
-1920 DNEHIF
+1920 DNEHVF
-1926 CEGEALRPSEEE
+1926 CEGEALRPSEVE
-1938 EYDRLQEK
+1938 EYDRLAEK
-1946 YGGFD
+1946 YGGLE
-1951 GKRDNNTSLEAY
+1951 GKLDNHTTLDAY

-1969 FKAYP
+1969 FEAYP
-1974 ELREIKVKFQA
+1974 ELRNVKVEFEALKG
-1985 MESNEMACFTPSHSY
+1985 NEKACFTSAHNY
-2000 LDHLLD
+2000 LDRILD
-2006 VDNSLKFGGTITINT
+2006 VDDSVKFGGTITINT
-2021 NKLNRFQDEKEIRG
+2021 NKLNRFQDEKDIRG

-2049 GFAMGGDPNTIHQDI
+2049 GFARGGAPQTIRKEIQENVACHQA
-2064 QQEVNNHRE
+2064 E
-2073 DKDFIVSNLKQ
+2073 KDFIVSNLKQ
-2084 WAVLTDMANNLE
+2084 WAVLTDMANRLE
-2096 SSTEE
+2096 ASTEE
-2101 LQRDGKVWQD
+2101 LQRDGKVWQE

-2117 WDAMNEIDTHVN
+2117 WDAMNEIDTNPN
-2129 EKYNL
+2129 EKYEL
-2134 KNEYE
+2134 ENEYE
-2139 KVFGKDFNDLE
+2139 KVFGKDFDDLE
-2150 VAKSGYHVHEAA
+2150 VAKSGYHVKEAA
-2162 EELRRQAQACKDKLT
+2162 IELRRQAQVCKDELT
-2177 SADYFTLNQL
+2177 TSDKITLKQMT
-2187 NIMEESLEKNNA
+2187 IMEESLKNNSD
-2199 NQTYWKLAGEVEAR
+2199 NQIYWKLAGEVEAR
-2213 NTSKRVGMSPFQ
+2213 NTSKRVGMTPLQ
-2225 RRDTLAS
+2225 RRNTLAS
-2232 ETEDVPRK
+2232 ETEDVDRK
-2240 EQIVIKEN
+2240 EQIVIKES
-2248 PQRNYVALSPPS
+2248 PQRNYVTLSSPS
-2260 TGRWNTSDNEQREAC
+2260 TGRWHTADNEQREAC

-2285 IRSNLVWNDDS
+2285 IKCNLVWNDDS
-2296 IGKAYNLDGQPFGVE
+2296 IGKAYNLNGQPFDIG
-2311 DSYILSLHCNKKGY
+2311 DSYILSLHCNKNGH
-2325 NNPIFATEQ
+2325 NTPVFATEQ
-2334 EVRMLNVKVWDK
+2334 EVRQLNMGVWEK
-2346 TEPFSLITNGEVK
+2346 AKPFSLIKNGEVK

-2365 DLSSFPERF
+2365 NLSSFPQRL
-2374 EIIKQVE
+2374 EIIKQIE
-2381 QREAMK
+2381 DRETMK
-2387 KVKAN
+2387 KAKAN
-2392 SLSVFPV
+2392 ALSVFPV
-2399 NKYPELGMNTVKED
+2399 GKYPELDMTVKED
-2413 VQLDSNER
+2413 VQLDYNER
-2421 RDLAKNLLDYS
+2421 RDLAKNLLDYV
-2432 RGKMPDSYEAKSKET
+2432 RGKMPDSYEAKNKEA
-2447 LVRCVA
+2447 LVRSIA
-2453 MGMLGNLYEFQHS
+2453 MGMLGNLYEFQYS

-2491 KASASASKVST
+2491 KASASAAKVST

-2521 LTPIDLDVD
+2521 LTPIDMDVD
-2530 GNGVVESQENLVA
+2530 GNGIVESQENLAA
-2543 DKKQGVEE
+2543 DKKQGEDE
-2551 SSSTSQDTSHRHR
+2551 PASQSQDTSHKHKGR
-2564 VKM
+2564 VV

>member
-1 MSNENTSVVE
+1 MGNDNMNVVDRI
-11 KFRSGWERFFKKE
+11 RSGWGRFFSRENGRATETKY
-24 ANPVKEEIF
+24 
-33 IPKTRFF
+33 IPQSRFF
-40 LPSDIAELDKKE
+40 FPSELE
-52 KLNTLE
+52 ELE
-58 KWVLDYSK
+58 KKDELNPIEKRALEYGK
-66 EAAGQDH
+66 IAAKQSN
-73 RPHIEYEPVLFDGKT
+73 RSNIEYVPVLFDGTT
-88 LIAWVDREES
+88 LVAWVDGEES
-98 PLSDSRSKMMNDE
+98 PLADFRAKMMNDE
-111 FKREGYQLSKDLEHS
+111 LKREGYQLSKELEQS
-126 ILEEQGKALTGK
+126 ILKEQGKALVDK
-138 LFIQDGD
+138 LFIRKGE

-150 DSYSGGDEHCLSFT
+150 DSYSGDNEPSLSFT
-164 SYNIDTMEYID
+164 SYNIETMESVN
-175 IPLDV
+175 IPYDV
-180 RQFQEMLGC
+180 RLFQEMLGR
-189 EEMKEAESY
+189 EEMKEAETY
-198 NVLDFEN
+198 NILDFDK

-215 LLQETVKLIEESKI
+215 LLQDTVKFIEESKI
-229 HKGKLDISEG
+229 YKGKLDISEG

-254 YSAGEIRFN
+254 YGAGNIEFY
-263 GYFEDDGDAIRTK
+263 GYFEDDGDAIQTK
-276 VINTESAYHYRELL
+276 VINTKSAYHYRELL
-290 REVSDAVQREKLLKD
+290 REVSDAVQREKVLND
-305 INAMNYALDKDS
+305 VNAMRQALGKE
-317 YKGDL
+317 
-322 PISHLQIQ
+322 PIQGEHQITYLTTQ
-330 KDVLFKELLEAM
+330 KDNLLKELLEAM
-342 GNKVQTA
+342 DATSLAA
-349 QEVTGSELEH
+349 QGPLNTELEH
-359 RQNEAAFLK
+359 RQDEAAFLK
-368 LNKALNAVTGSNEV
+368 LNKALNAVTGSYGKSEKV
-382 SIHSL
+382 L
-387 QEYEKEMGL
+387 EDYEKSNGIHDTDISNMAK
-396 PENHIVRLAEKLNSV
+396 RMNSV
-411 AKYIDTLEDTRIPM
+411 SKYIDTLKDTRIPM
-425 SGDFLEHLPKY
+425 SGDFQEHLPNN
-436 HHLDELFRKFESSEE
+436 HHLRELYSKFESSEE
-451 ELYEKKYLA
+451 ELYGYSRS
-460 VGPEPEIYERLKV
+460 VGAEEGEYERLKV

-490 DHYENLMNL
+490 DYYENLMNL
-499 NGETIHQ
+499 NGETIHENIQ
-506 NVQGFET
+506 GLEYYGKRSLKNHILDEITEKFVIGFEGDEIT
-513 YSRKELKEDIQA
+513 R
-525 DILEKL
+525 
-531 IVGTDMAEDIK
+531 
-542 VVNGLEIHGSRGRG
+542 VNDLEIHGSRGRG
-556 TARPDSDLDVVMEY
+556 TARPDSDLDVVVEY
-570 EGEAKEDAI
+570 EGSLREDDA
-579 FNILNEDPMYFDG
+579 FNFLNEDPLIYNG
-592 IKIDVNPIRS
+592 IKVDVNPIRKQ
-602 EQTGTLEKY
+602 ETGTLQDY
-611 MVKSHNY
+611 MVKSRKY
-618 DRHILKQLGIENANK
+618 DQKILKQLGEDNANK
-633 AEADMAEAYK
+633 AEA
-643 AEAEKA
+643 EK
-649 LAEAKNDLSDN
+649 
-660 VSKEYA
+660 
-666 NALNNNPDWRS
+666 
-677 AAKELASQA
+677 
-686 QGETEGSLGND
+686 
-697 REKINGYISHLL
+697 
-709 QTVGSDYNVE
+709 
-719 DFTEEKIRFSRV
+719 KIRFSRV
-731 SSDIESLDT
+731 STDIESLDT

-777 AFNGIAPYGNGYF
+777 AFNGAAPYGNGYF

-827 LSFIVLDPRNLR
+827 LSFIALDPRNLR

-885 PSYGYAVDNASV
+885 PSYSYAVDNASV

-950 SLDAVTYDNEGNIIP
+950 SLDAVTYDNDGNIIP
-965 LSKRFNEALADVRYQ
+965 LSKRFNDALADVRYQ
-980 RSGQTNSPAKVEAEL
+980 RSGQTVSPAKVEVEL

-1006 GIDVITDIDE
+1006 GIDVITDVDE

-1022 TFNKDARHQA
+1022 SFNKDARHQA
-1032 VYHGNNSV
+1032 VYHGKSSV

-1060 KIMKR
+1060 KIIKR

-1070 GSLVGYSRAA
+1070 GSLAGYSRAA

-1169 PELNDAADLDDCII
+1169 PDLNDAADLDDCII

-1230 KNPLRIIDKVGIEKL
+1230 KNPLRIIDKAGIEKL

-1260 RKPSSPSNF
+1260 RKPSSPSHF
-1269 VLDESGRFAKDKDGN
+1269 VLDESGRFAEDKDGH

-1318 VQYDASKNIR
+1318 VQYDASRNIR

-1368 AMQKANPKEWEN
+1368 AIQKVNPKEWEN

-1388 SIWNEVKANY
+1388 SIWNEVKASY
-1398 KDLHSDNEIADEVL
+1398 KDLHTDNEIADEVL

-1424 RKIVSD
+1424 RKMVSD
-1430 SNGEGVSAIKKASI
+1430 SNGEGVSAIKKATI

-1501 DNLYKEYV
+1501 DDLYQEYV

-1518 ELVKEEASM
+1518 ELVMEEASM

-1542 VSREQE
+1542 VSHEQE

-1583 LNAQDTWHFTAD
+1583 LNAQDTWHFTAA

-1610 GSKTGSSVPIPN
+1610 GGKTGSSVLIPN
-1622 EQVRQELIQRGF
+1622 DQVRKELIQRGF
-1634 LPKGSKAKNI
+1634 LPDGSKAKYI

-1671 NYGNVHRANQVVFEC
+1671 NYGNVHRSNQVVFEC

-1691 KDYTKTAR
+1691 RDYTETAR
-1699 SQAKAFNNEGKFV
+1699 SQTKAYNGEGKFV
-1712 SRNADL
+1712 ARNADL

-1777 ILDLKKLNYAAISTK
+1777 ILDLKKLNYATISSK

-1807 VVPLSRRFE
+1807 MIPLSRRFE
-1816 DNRIKIEEPRK
+1816 DSRTTINEPRRM
-1827 LFIGSLGAG
+1827 FIGTIGAA
-1836 NMDKADEKVIGD
+1836 NVDTASKSVN
-1848 LSYRLGMLDL
+1848 LSSRLDL
-1858 AKIMDKNGSD
+1858 LSLAKQMNTAGSS
-1868 AKSIKHTT
+1868 AKDIKQIT
-1876 GWELG
+1876 GWEIG
-1881 VDDNW
+1881 ADNNW

-1897 WYGNILYEKNHPD
+1897 WNGNILYEKNHPD
-1910 YKRYMELVYK
+1910 FKRYMELVNK

-1926 CEGEALRPSEEE
+1926 CEGEALRPSEVE
-1938 EYDRLQEK
+1938 EYDRLAEE
-1946 YGGFD
+1946 YGGLD
-1951 GKRDNNTSLEAY
+1951 GKLDNHTMLDAY

-1969 FKAYP
+1969 FEAYP
-1974 ELREIKVKFQA
+1974 ELRNVKVEFEALKG
-1985 MESNEMACFTPSHSY
+1985 NEKACFTSAHNY
-2000 LDHLLD
+2000 LDRLFD
-2006 VDNSLKFGGTITINT
+2006 VDESLKFGGTITINT
-2021 NKLNRFQDEKEIRG
+2021 NKLNRFQDEKDIRG

-2049 GFAMGGDPNTIHQDI
+2049 GFARGGAPQTIRKEIQENVACHQA
-2064 QQEVNNHRE
+2064 E
-2073 DKDFIVSNLKQ
+2073 KDFIVSNLKQ
-2084 WAVLTDMANNLE
+2084 WAVLTDMANRLE
-2096 SSTEE
+2096 ASRKE
-2101 LQRDGKVWQD
+2101 LQRDGKVWQE

-2117 WDAMNEIDTHVN
+2117 WDAMNEIDTNPN
-2129 EKYNL
+2129 EKYKL
-2134 KNEYE
+2134 ENEYE
-2139 KVFGKDFNDLE
+2139 KVFGKDFDDLE
-2150 VAKSGYHVHEAA
+2150 VAKSGYHVKEAA
-2162 EELRRQAQACKDKLT
+2162 IELRRQAQVCKDGLT
-2177 SADYFTLNQL
+2177 TSDKITLKQMT
-2187 NIMEESLEKNNA
+2187 IMEESLKNNSD
-2199 NQTYWKLAGEVEAR
+2199 NQIYWKLAGEVEAR
-2213 NTSKRVGMSPFQ
+2213 NTSKRVGMTPLQ
-2225 RRDTLAS
+2225 RRNTLAS
-2232 ETEDVPRK
+2232 ETEDVDRK
-2240 EQIVIKEN
+2240 EQIVIKES
-2248 PQRNYVALSPPS
+2248 PQRNYVTLSSPS
-2260 TGRWNTSDNEQREAC
+2260 TGRWHTADNEQREAC

-2285 IRSNLVWNDDS
+2285 IKCNLVWNDDS
-2296 IGKAYNLDGQPFGVE
+2296 IGKAYNLNGQPFDIG
-2311 DSYILSLHCNKKGY
+2311 DSYILSLHCNKNGY
-2325 NNPIFATEQ
+2325 NTPIFATEQ
-2334 EVRMLNVKVWDK
+2334 EVRQLNIGVWEK
-2346 TEPFSLITNGEVK
+2346 TMPFSLIKNGEVK

-2365 DLSSFPERF
+2365 DLSSFPQRF
-2374 EIIKQVE
+2374 EIIKQIE
-2381 QREAMK
+2381 DRETMK
-2387 KVKAN
+2387 KAKAN
-2392 SLSVFPV
+2392 ALSVFPTW
-2399 NKYPELGMNTVKED
+2399 KYPELDMTVKKE
-2413 VQLDSNER
+2413 VQLDYNER

-2453 MGMLGNLYEFQHS
+2453 MGMLGNLYEFQYS

-2491 KASASASKVST
+2491 KASASVAKVCT

-2521 LTPIDLDVD
+2521 LTPIDMDVD
-2530 GNGVVESQENLVA
+2530 GNGIVESQENLAA
-2543 DKKQGVEE
+2543 DKKQGEDE
-2551 SSSTSQDTSHRHR
+2551 PGSQSQDTSHKHKGR
-2564 VKM
+2564 VV